1 MNLYIFFK
9 IFSAFSF
16 LSAIFLLRFVRAIS
30 KAQTDAKEPTIFV
43 ICAISA
49 MLFTYSLFLMS
60 EFHTKA
66 LILFCAFKV
75 CSIWTYYL
83 TFSFNHA
90 FTNTTK
96 KIGFLKELYFIL
108 CFIDSVLLLANARV
122 QIIFDLIPARTK
134 AGFFYWGI
142 EFTSKFGFHKLLCA
156 ILSFSSVALLISS
169 IVKAPS
175 YNKVKYIAILTSESL
190 VLIANYIFN
199 SLNLPL
205 NFSLLMLVA
214 SSIFIA
220 SYVNKD
226 FSSPVLIGPLSAI
239 TESIKDIIFCYDS
252 SENLIYANSAAKNVL
267 KKSNDNLENFAKEF
281 RQNFLKTR
289 PSELSLKLDN
299 GEERYYVTEYK
310 DFFISNSNIGSYLRL
325 QDKTKE
331 TLESRRKNY
340 IANHDLLTGLLN
352 RSGFF
357 KKMQEDLNQNTYKNP
372 ILICTNIKDFKLIN
386 TIYSEKVGDSVLQN
400 QTEVIKRL
408 CYKKSII
415 GRIADDKFA
424 IFMEKQNFDK
434 DIFEEAFNEVS
445 CIIEKTLYNIQIVA
459 GIYEIYDKK
468 ETVQSIYDK
477 AKISV
482 DTIKDSDNQIFS
494 FYNSS
499 MMEKMLME
507 KDIVNDFEK
516 SLNEKQF
523 SIQLQPIMDKD
534 GNVLGAESVVRW
546 NHPKYENL
554 TPSSFLDVLERT
566 SLIYKLDVYVWEL
579 AAKKLHEWKKRGFS
593 DLFISVNASSKD
605 KFFIDITKTFSGLIK
620 KYDISPQNFKAEI
633 KETAMVENPEKTIE
647 IFSDLKKLG
656 IKVYIDNFGTG
667 FSSLNVLKDFIA
679 DGIKMDTSFLTESKV
694 SGKNKIILQTMISM
708 SNTLGMEFIA
718 KGVESENQM
727 LALSKMDCK
736 LFQGFYFSTP
746 LPVKTY
752 EAKYLQNS
760 SQAKK

>member
-1 MNLYIFFK
+1 MNLHLFFK
-9 IFSAFSF
+9 IFSAFSVV
-16 LSAIFLLRFVRAIS
+16 SAIFLLHFVRTIS
-30 KAQTDAKEPTIFV
+30 KARTDAKEPTILV
-43 ICAISA
+43 ICTISA
-49 MLFTYSLFLMS
+49 MLLVYSLFLMS
-60 EFHTKA
+60 EFYNKA
-66 LILFCAFKV
+66 LILFCVYKV
-75 CSIWTYYL
+75 CAIWTYYL
-83 TFSFNHA
+83 AFSFNHA

-96 KIGFLKELYFIL
+96 KLGFIKEFYFIL

-122 QIIFDLIPARTK
+122 NVIFDLVPAHTN

-142 EFTSKFGFHKLLCA
+142 KYTYRFGFHKLVCA
-156 ILSFSSVALLISS
+156 ILSFSSLALLISS

-175 YNKVKYIAILTSESL
+175 YNKVKYVTILTSESL

-199 SLNLPL
+199 SLDLPL
-205 NFSLLMLVA
+205 NISLLMLVA

-220 SYVNKD
+220 NYVNKD
-226 FSSPVLIGPLSAI
+226 FSAPVLIGPLSAI
-239 TESIKDIIFCYDS
+239 TESINDVIFCYDS
-252 SENLIYANSAAKNVL
+252 SENLIYANSTAKNVF

-281 RQNFLKTR
+281 RQNFLKNR
-289 PSELSLKLDN
+289 PSELSLKLEN
-299 GEERYYVTEYK
+299 GEERYYITEYK

-340 IANHDLLTGLLN
+340 IATHDLLTGLFN

-357 KKMQEDLNQNTYKNP
+357 KKMQEALYQHTFKNP

-386 TIYSEKVGDSVLQN
+386 TIYSEQVGDSVLQN
-400 QTEVIKRL
+400 QTEVMKRL
-408 CYKKSII
+408 PGHKKSII

-424 IFMEKQNFDK
+424 ILMEKQDFDK
-434 DIFEEAFNEVS
+434 DIFEEVFNEVS

-468 ETVQSIYDK
+468 DTIQSIYDK
-477 AKISV
+477 AKISL
-482 DTIKDSDNQIFS
+482 DAIKDSDNQVFS
-494 FYNSS
+494 FYNPS
-499 MMEKMLME
+499 MMEKMLKE

-523 SIQLQPIMDKD
+523 SIQLQPVIDKE

-546 NHPKYENL
+546 NNPKYEDL

-579 AAKKLHEWKKRGFS
+579 VAKKLHEWKKRGFA
-593 DLFISVNASSKD
+593 DRFISVNVSSKD
-605 KFFIDITKTFSGLIK
+605 KFFIDIIKTFSDLIK
-620 KYDISPQNFKAEI
+620 KYDISPQNFKVEI
-633 KETAMVENPEKTIE
+633 RETAMLENPEKTIA
-647 IFSDLKKLG
+647 IFSQLKKLG

-679 DGIKMDTSFLTESKV
+679 DGIKMDTSFLSESKV

-708 SNTLGMEFIA
+708 SSNLGMEFIA

-736 LFQGFYFSTP
+736 LFQGFYFSKP

-752 EAKYLQNS
+752 EAKYL
-760 SQAKK
+760 

>member
-1 MNLYIFFK
+1 MNLHLFFK
-9 IFSAFSF
+9 IFSAFSVV
-16 LSAIFLLRFVRAIS
+16 SAIYLLHFVRTIS
-30 KAQTDAKEPTIFV
+30 KARTDAKEPTILV
-43 ICAISA
+43 ICTISA
-49 MLFTYSLFLMS
+49 MLLIYSLFLMS
-60 EFHTKA
+60 EFYNKA
-66 LILFCAFKV
+66 LILFCVYKV
-75 CSIWTYYL
+75 CAIWTYYL
-83 TFSFNHA
+83 AFSFNHA

-96 KIGFLKELYFIL
+96 KLGFIKEFYFIL

-122 QIIFDLIPARTK
+122 NVIFDLVPAHTN

-142 EFTSKFGFHKLLCA
+142 KYTYRFGFHKLVCA
-156 ILSFSSVALLISS
+156 ILSFSSLALLISS

-175 YNKVKYIAILTSESL
+175 YNKVKYVTILTSESL
-190 VLIANYIFN
+190 VLIANYVFN
-199 SLNLPL
+199 SLDLPL
-205 NFSLLMLVA
+205 NISLLMLVA

-220 SYVNKD
+220 NYVNKD
-226 FSSPVLIGPLSAI
+226 FSAPVLIGPLSAI
-239 TESIKDIIFCYDS
+239 TESINDVIFCYDS
-252 SENLIYANSAAKNVL
+252 SENLIYANSAAKNVF

-281 RQNFLKTR
+281 RQNFLKNR

-299 GEERYYVTEYK
+299 GEERYYITEYK

-340 IANHDLLTGLLN
+340 IATHDLLTGLFN

-357 KKMQEDLNQNTYKNP
+357 KKMQEALYQNTFKNP

-386 TIYSEKVGDSVLQN
+386 TIYSEQVGDSVLQN
-400 QTEVIKRL
+400 QTEVMKRL
-408 CYKKSII
+408 PGHKKSII

-424 IFMEKQNFDK
+424 ILMEKQDFDK
-434 DIFEEAFNEVS
+434 DIFEEVFNEVS

-468 ETVQSIYDK
+468 DTIQSIYDK
-477 AKISV
+477 AKISL
-482 DTIKDSDNQIFS
+482 DAIKDSDNQVFS
-494 FYNSS
+494 FYNPS
-499 MMEKMLME
+499 MMEKMLKE

-523 SIQLQPIMDKD
+523 SIQLQPVIDKE

-546 NHPKYENL
+546 NNPKYEDL

-579 AAKKLHEWKKRGFS
+579 VAKKLHEWKKRGFA
-593 DLFISVNASSKD
+593 DRFISVNVSSKD
-605 KFFIDITKTFSGLIK
+605 KFFIDIIKTFSELIK
-620 KYDISPQNFKAEI
+620 KYDISPQNFKVEI
-633 KETAMVENPEKTIE
+633 RETAMLENPEKTIA
-647 IFSDLKKLG
+647 IFSQLKKLG

-679 DGIKMDTSFLTESKV
+679 DGIKMDTSFLSESKV

-708 SNTLGMEFIA
+708 SSDLGMEFIA

-736 LFQGFYFSTP
+736 LFQGFYFSKP

-752 EAKYLQNS
+752 EAKYL
-760 SQAKK
+760 

>member
-357 KKMQEDLNQNTYKNP
+357 KKMQEALNQNTYKNP
-372 ILICTNIKDFKLIN
+372 ILLCTNIKDFKLIN

-605 KFFIDITKTFSGLIK
+605 KFFIDITKTFSDLIK

-647 IFSDLKKLG
+647 IFSELKKLG

>member
-1 MNLYIFFK
+1 MTLHLFFK
-9 IFSAFSF
+9 IFSAFSVV
-16 LSAIFLLRFVRAIS
+16 SAIFLLHFVRTIS
-30 KAQTDAKEPTIFV
+30 KARTDAKEPTIFV
-43 ICAISA
+43 ICTISA
-49 MLFTYSLFLMS
+49 MLLVYSLFLMS
-60 EFHTKA
+60 EFYNKA
-66 LILFCAFKV
+66 LILFCVYKV
-75 CSIWTYYL
+75 CAIWTYYL

-96 KIGFLKELYFIL
+96 KLGFIKEFYFIL

-122 QIIFDLIPARTK
+122 NVIFDLVPAHTN

-142 EFTSKFGFHKLLCA
+142 KYTYRFGFHKLVCA
-156 ILSFSSVALLISS
+156 ILSFSSLALLISS

-175 YNKVKYIAILTSESL
+175 YNKVKYVTILTSESL

-199 SLNLPL
+199 SLDLPL
-205 NFSLLMLVA
+205 NISLLMLVA

-220 SYVNKD
+220 NYVNKD
-226 FSSPVLIGPLSAI
+226 FSAPVLIGPLSAI
-239 TESIKDIIFCYDS
+239 TESINDVIFCYDS
-252 SENLIYANSAAKNVL
+252 SENLIYANSAAKNVF

-281 RQNFLKTR
+281 RQNFLKNR

-299 GEERYYVTEYK
+299 GEERYYITEYK

-340 IANHDLLTGLLN
+340 IATHDLLTGLFN

-357 KKMQEDLNQNTYKNP
+357 KKMQEALYQNTFKNP

-386 TIYSEKVGDSVLQN
+386 TIYSEQVGDSVLQN
-400 QTEVIKRL
+400 QTEVMKRL
-408 CYKKSII
+408 PGHKKSII

-424 IFMEKQNFDK
+424 ILMEKQDFDK
-434 DIFEEAFNEVS
+434 DIFEEVFNEVS

-468 ETVQSIYDK
+468 DTIQSIYDK
-477 AKISV
+477 AKISL
-482 DTIKDSDNQIFS
+482 DAIKDSDNQIFS
-494 FYNSS
+494 FYNPS
-499 MMEKMLME
+499 MMEKMLKE

-516 SLNEKQF
+516 SLNEKEF
-523 SIQLQPIMDKD
+523 SIQLQPVIDKE

-546 NHPKYENL
+546 NNPKYEDL

-579 AAKKLHEWKKRGFS
+579 VAKKLHEWKKRGFA
-593 DLFISVNASSKD
+593 DRFISVNVSSKD
-605 KFFIDITKTFSGLIK
+605 KFFIDIIKTFSDLIK
-620 KYDISPQNFKAEI
+620 KYDISPQNFKVEI
-633 KETAMVENPEKTIE
+633 RETAMLENPEKTIA
-647 IFSDLKKLG
+647 IFSQLKKLG

-679 DGIKMDTSFLTESKV
+679 DGIKMDTSFLSESKV

-708 SNTLGMEFIA
+708 SSNLGMEFIA

-736 LFQGFYFSTP
+736 LFQGFYFSKP

-752 EAKYLQNS
+752 EAKYL
-760 SQAKK
+760 

>member
-1 MNLYIFFK
+1 MNLHLFFK
-9 IFSAFSF
+9 IFSAFSVV
-16 LSAIFLLRFVRAIS
+16 SAIYLLHFVRTIS
-30 KAQTDAKEPTIFV
+30 KARTDAKEPTILV
-43 ICAISA
+43 ICTISA
-49 MLFTYSLFLMS
+49 MLLIYSFFLMS
-60 EFHTKA
+60 EFYNKA
-66 LILFCAFKV
+66 LILFCVYKV
-75 CSIWTYYL
+75 CAIWTYYL
-83 TFSFNHA
+83 AFSFNHA

-96 KIGFLKELYFIL
+96 KLGFIKEFYFIL

-122 QIIFDLIPARTK
+122 NVIFDLVPAHTK

-142 EFTSKFGFHKLLCA
+142 EYTSKFGFHKLVCA
-156 ILSFSSVALLISS
+156 ILSFSSLALLISS

-175 YNKVKYIAILTSESL
+175 YNKVKYVTILTSESL
-190 VLIANYIFN
+190 VLIANYVFN

-205 NFSLLMLVA
+205 NISLLMLVA

-220 SYVNKD
+220 NYVNKD
-226 FSSPVLIGPLSAI
+226 FSAPVLIGPLSAI
-239 TESIKDIIFCYDS
+239 TESINDIIFCYDS
-252 SENLIYANSAAKNVL
+252 SENLIYANSAAKNVF

-281 RQNFLKTR
+281 RQNFLKNR
-289 PSELSLKLDN
+289 PTELSLKLEN
-299 GEERYYVTEYK
+299 GEERYYITEYK

-340 IANHDLLTGLLN
+340 IATHDLLTGLFN

-357 KKMQEDLNQNTYKNP
+357 KKMQEALYQNTFKNP

-386 TIYSEKVGDSVLQN
+386 TIYSEQVGDSVLQN
-400 QTEVIKRL
+400 QTEVMKRL
-408 CYKKSII
+408 PGHKKSII

-424 IFMEKQNFDK
+424 ILMEKQDFDK
-434 DIFEEAFNEVS
+434 DIFEEVFNEVS

-468 ETVQSIYDK
+468 DTVQSIYDK
-477 AKISV
+477 AKISL
-482 DTIKDSDNQIFS
+482 DAIKDSDNQIFS
-494 FYNSS
+494 FYNPS
-499 MMEKMLME
+499 MMEKMLKE

-523 SIQLQPIMDKD
+523 SIQLQPVIDND

-546 NHPKYENL
+546 NNPKYEDL

-579 AAKKLHEWKKRGFS
+579 VAKKLHEWKERGFA
-593 DLFISVNASSKD
+593 DRFISVNVSSKD
-605 KFFIDITKTFSGLIK
+605 KFFIDIIKTFSELIK
-620 KYDISPQNFKAEI
+620 KYDISPQNFKVEI
-633 KETAMVENPEKTIE
+633 RETAMLENPEKTIA
-647 IFSDLKKLG
+647 IFSQLKKLG

-679 DGIKMDTSFLTESKV
+679 DGIKMDTSFLSESKV

-708 SNTLGMEFIA
+708 SSDLGMEFNA

-736 LFQGFYFSTP
+736 LFQGFYFSKP

-752 EAKYLQNS
+752 EAKYL
-760 SQAKK
+760 

>member
-1 MNLYIFFK
+1 MNLHLFFK
-9 IFSAFSF
+9 IFSAFSVV
-16 LSAIFLLRFVRAIS
+16 SAIFLLHFVRTIS
-30 KAQTDAKEPTIFV
+30 KARTDAKEPTIFV

-49 MLFTYSLFLMS
+49 ILLVYSLFLMS
-60 EFHTKA
+60 EFYNKA
-66 LILFCAFKV
+66 LILFCVYKV
-75 CSIWTYYL
+75 CAIWTYYL

-96 KIGFLKELYFIL
+96 KLGFIKEFYFIL

-122 QIIFDLIPARTK
+122 NVFFDLVPAYTK
-134 AGFFYWGI
+134 ARFFYWGI
-142 EFTSKFGFHKLLCA
+142 EYTSKFEFHKLVCA
-156 ILSFSSVALLISS
+156 ILSFSSLALLISS

-175 YNKVKYIAILTSESL
+175 YNKIKYVTILTSESL

-199 SLNLPL
+199 SLGLPL
-205 NFSLLMLVA
+205 NISLLMLVA

-220 SYVNKD
+220 NYVNKD
-226 FSSPVLIGPLSAI
+226 FSAPVLIGPLSAI
-239 TESIKDIIFCYDS
+239 TESINDIIFCYDS
-252 SENLIYANSAAKNVL
+252 SENLIYANSAAKNVF

-281 RQNFLKTR
+281 RQNFLINR
-289 PSELSLKLDN
+289 PSELSLKLEN
-299 GEERYYVTEYK
+299 GEERYYITEYK

-340 IANHDLLTGLLN
+340 IATHDLLTGLFN

-357 KKMQEDLNQNTYKNP
+357 KKMQEALYQNTFKNP

-386 TIYSEKVGDSVLQN
+386 TIYSEQVGDSVLQN
-400 QTEVIKRL
+400 QTAVIKRL
-408 CYKKSII
+408 PGHQKSII

-424 IFMEKQNFDK
+424 ILMEKQDFDK
-434 DIFEEAFNEVS
+434 DIFEEVFNEVS

-468 ETVQSIYDK
+468 DTIQSIYDK
-477 AKISV
+477 AKISL
-482 DTIKDSDNQIFS
+482 DAIKDSDNQIFS
-494 FYNSS
+494 FYNPS
-499 MMEKMLME
+499 MMEKMLRE

-523 SIQLQPIMDKD
+523 SIQLQPVIDND

-546 NHPKYENL
+546 NNPKYENL

-579 AAKKLHEWKKRGFS
+579 VAKKLHEWKERGFS
-593 DLFISVNASSKD
+593 DRFISVNVSSKD
-605 KFFIDITKTFSGLIK
+605 KFFIDIIKTFSELIK
-620 KYDISPQNFKAEI
+620 KYDISPQNFKVEI
-633 KETAMVENPEKTIE
+633 RETAMLENPEKTIE
-647 IFSDLKKLG
+647 IFSQLKKLG

-679 DGIKMDTSFLTESKV
+679 DGIKMDTSFLSESKV

-708 SNTLGMEFIA
+708 SSNLGMEFIA

-736 LFQGFYFSTP
+736 LFQGFYFSKP

-752 EAKYLQNS
+752 EAKYL
-760 SQAKK
+760 

>member
-1 MNLYIFFK
+1 MNLHLFFK
-9 IFSAFSF
+9 IFSAFSVV
-16 LSAIFLLRFVRAIS
+16 SAIFLLHFVRKIS
-30 KAQTDAKEPTIFV
+30 KARTDAKEPTIFV

-49 MLFTYSLFLMS
+49 ILLVYSLFLMS
-60 EFHTKA
+60 EFYNKA
-66 LILFCAFKV
+66 LILFCVYKV
-75 CSIWTYYL
+75 CAIWTYYL

-96 KIGFLKELYFIL
+96 KLGFIKEFYFIL

-122 QIIFDLIPARTK
+122 NVFFDLVPAYTK
-134 AGFFYWGI
+134 ARFFYWGI
-142 EFTSKFGFHKLLCA
+142 EYTSKFEFHKLVCA
-156 ILSFSSVALLISS
+156 ILSFSSLALLISS

-175 YNKVKYIAILTSESL
+175 YNKIKYVTILTSESL

-205 NFSLLMLVA
+205 NISLLMLVA

-220 SYVNKD
+220 NYVNKD
-226 FSSPVLIGPLSAI
+226 FSAPVLIGPLSAI
-239 TESIKDIIFCYDS
+239 TESINDVIFCYDS
-252 SENLIYANSAAKNVL
+252 SENLIYANSAAKNVF

-281 RQNFLKTR
+281 RQNFLKNR
-289 PSELSLKLDN
+289 PTELSLKLEN
-299 GEERYYVTEYK
+299 GEERYYITEYK

-340 IANHDLLTGLLN
+340 IATHDLLTGLFN

-357 KKMQEDLNQNTYKNP
+357 KKMQEALYQNTFKNP

-386 TIYSEKVGDSVLQN
+386 TIYSEQVGDSVLQN
-400 QTEVIKRL
+400 QTAVIKRL
-408 CYKKSII
+408 PGHKKSII

-424 IFMEKQNFDK
+424 ILMEKQDFDK
-434 DIFEEAFNEVS
+434 DIFEEVFNEVS

-468 ETVQSIYDK
+468 DTIQSIYDK
-477 AKISV
+477 AKISL
-482 DTIKDSDNQIFS
+482 DAIKDSDNQIFS
-494 FYNSS
+494 FYNPS
-499 MMEKMLME
+499 MMEKMLKE

-523 SIQLQPIMDKD
+523 SIQLQPVMDKE

-546 NHPKYENL
+546 NNPKYENL

-579 AAKKLHEWKKRGFS
+579 VAKKLHEWKKRGFS
-593 DLFISVNASSKD
+593 DRFISVNVSSKD
-605 KFFIDITKTFSGLIK
+605 KFFIDIIKTFSELIK
-620 KYDISPQNFKAEI
+620 KYDISPQNFKVEI
-633 KETAMVENPEKTIE
+633 RETAMLENPEKTIE
-647 IFSDLKKLG
+647 IFSQLKKLG

-679 DGIKMDTSFLTESKV
+679 DGIKMDTSFLSESKV

-708 SNTLGMEFIA
+708 SSNLGMEFIA

-727 LALSKMDCK
+727 LALSKMNCK

-752 EAKYLQNS
+752 EAKYL
-760 SQAKK
+760 

>member
-1 MNLYIFFK
+1 MNLHLFFK
-9 IFSAFSF
+9 IFSAFSVA
-16 LSAIFLLRFVRAIS
+16 SAIYLLHFVRTIS
-30 KAQTDAKEPTIFV
+30 KARTDAKEPTILV
-43 ICAISA
+43 ICTISA
-49 MLFTYSLFLMS
+49 MLLVYSLFLMS
-60 EFHTKA
+60 EFYNKA
-66 LILFCAFKV
+66 LILFCVYKV
-75 CSIWTYYL
+75 CAIWTYYL
-83 TFSFNHA
+83 AFSFNHA

-96 KIGFLKELYFIL
+96 KLGFIKEFYFIL

-122 QIIFDLIPARTK
+122 NVIFDLVPAHTN

-142 EFTSKFGFHKLLCA
+142 KYTSKFGFHKLVCA
-156 ILSFSSVALLISS
+156 ILSFSSLALLISS

-175 YNKVKYIAILTSESL
+175 YNKVKYVTILTSESL

-199 SLNLPL
+199 SLDLPL
-205 NFSLLMLVA
+205 NISLLMLVA

-220 SYVNKD
+220 NYVNKD
-226 FSSPVLIGPLSAI
+226 FSAPVLIGPLSAI
-239 TESIKDIIFCYDS
+239 TESINDVIFCYDS
-252 SENLIYANSAAKNVL
+252 SENLIYANSAAKNVF

-281 RQNFLKTR
+281 RQNFLKNR

-299 GEERYYVTEYK
+299 GEERYYITEYK

-340 IANHDLLTGLLN
+340 IATHDLLTGLFN

-357 KKMQEDLNQNTYKNP
+357 KKIQEALYQNTFKNP

-386 TIYSEKVGDSVLQN
+386 TIYSEQVGDSVLQN
-400 QTEVIKRL
+400 QTEVMKRL
-408 CYKKSII
+408 PGHKKSII

-424 IFMEKQNFDK
+424 ILMEKQDFDK
-434 DIFEEAFNEVS
+434 DIFEEVFNEVS

-468 ETVQSIYDK
+468 DTVQSIFDK
-477 AKISV
+477 AKISL
-482 DTIKDSDNQIFS
+482 DAIKDSENQIFS
-494 FYNSS
+494 FYNPS
-499 MMEKMLME
+499 MMEKMLKE

-523 SIQLQPIMDKD
+523 SIQLQPVIDKE

-546 NHPKYENL
+546 NNPKYEDL

-579 AAKKLHEWKKRGFS
+579 VAKKLHEWKERGFS
-593 DLFISVNASSKD
+593 DRFISVNVSSKD
-605 KFFIDITKTFSGLIK
+605 KFFIDIIKTFSELIK
-620 KYDISPQNFKAEI
+620 KYDISPQNFKVEI
-633 KETAMVENPEKTIE
+633 RETAMLENPEKTIA
-647 IFSDLKKLG
+647 IFSQLKKLG

-679 DGIKMDTSFLTESKV
+679 DGIKMDTSFLSESKV

-708 SNTLGMEFIA
+708 SSDLGMEFIA

-736 LFQGFYFSTP
+736 LFQGFYFSKP

-752 EAKYLQNS
+752 EAKYL
-760 SQAKK
+760 

>member
-357 KKMQEDLNQNTYKNP
+357 KKMQEALNQNTYKNP
-372 ILICTNIKDFKLIN
+372 ILLCTNIKDFKLIN

-482 DTIKDSDNQIFS
+482 DTIKNSDNQIFS

-605 KFFIDITKTFSGLIK
+605 KFFIDITKTFSDLIK

-647 IFSDLKKLG
+647 IFSELKKLG

>member
-1 MNLYIFFK
+1 MNLHLFFK
-9 IFSAFSF
+9 IFSAFSVA
-16 LSAIFLLRFVRAIS
+16 SAIYLLHFVRTIS
-30 KAQTDAKEPTIFV
+30 KARTDAKEPTIFV
-43 ICAISA
+43 ICTISA
-49 MLFTYSLFLMS
+49 MLLVYSLFLMS
-60 EFHTKA
+60 EFYNKA
-66 LILFCAFKV
+66 LILFCVYKV
-75 CSIWTYYL
+75 CAIWTYYL

-96 KIGFLKELYFIL
+96 KLGFIKEFYFIL

-122 QIIFDLIPARTK
+122 NVIFDLEQAFTK
-134 AGFFYWGI
+134 TGFFYWGI
-142 EFTSKFGFHKLLCA
+142 KYTSKFGFHKLVCA
-156 ILSFSSVALLISS
+156 ILSFSSLALFISS

-175 YNKVKYIAILTSESL
+175 YNKVKYVTILTSESL
-190 VLIANYIFN
+190 VLIANYVFN

-205 NFSLLMLVA
+205 NISLLMLVA

-220 SYVNKD
+220 NYVNKD
-226 FSSPVLIGPLSAI
+226 FSAPVLIGPLSAI
-239 TESIKDIIFCYDS
+239 TESINDVIFCYDS
-252 SENLIYANSAAKNVL
+252 SENLIYANSAAKNVF

-281 RQNFLKTR
+281 RQNFLKNR

-299 GEERYYVTEYK
+299 GEERYYITEYK

-340 IANHDLLTGLLN
+340 IATHDLLTGLFN

-357 KKMQEDLNQNTYKNP
+357 KKMQEALYQNTFKNP

-386 TIYSEKVGDSVLQN
+386 TIYSEQVGDSVLQN
-400 QTEVIKRL
+400 QTEVMKRL
-408 CYKKSII
+408 PGHKKSII

-424 IFMEKQNFDK
+424 ILMEKQDFDK
-434 DIFEEAFNEVS
+434 DIFEEVFNEVS

-468 ETVQSIYDK
+468 DTIQSIYDK
-477 AKISV
+477 AKISL
-482 DTIKDSDNQIFS
+482 DAIKDSDNQIFS
-494 FYNSS
+494 FYNPS
-499 MMEKMLME
+499 MMEKMLKE

-523 SIQLQPIMDKD
+523 SIQLQPVMDKE

-546 NHPKYENL
+546 NNPKYEDL

-579 AAKKLHEWKKRGFS
+579 VAKKLHEWKERGFS
-593 DLFISVNASSKD
+593 DRFISVNVSSKD
-605 KFFIDITKTFSGLIK
+605 KFFIDIIKTFSELIK
-620 KYDISPQNFKAEI
+620 KYDISPQNFKVEI
-633 KETAMVENPEKTIE
+633 RETAMLENPEKTIA
-647 IFSDLKKLG
+647 IFSQLKKLG

-679 DGIKMDTSFLTESKV
+679 DGIKMDTSFLSESKV

-708 SNTLGMEFIA
+708 SSDLGMEFIA

-736 LFQGFYFSTP
+736 LFQGFYFSKP

-752 EAKYLQNS
+752 EAKYL
-760 SQAKK
+760 

>member
-1 MNLYIFFK
+1 MNLHLFFK
-9 IFSAFSF
+9 IFSAFSVV
-16 LSAIFLLRFVRAIS
+16 SAIYLLHFVRTIS
-30 KAQTDAKEPTIFV
+30 KARTDAKEPTILV
-43 ICAISA
+43 ICTISA
-49 MLFTYSLFLMS
+49 MLLIYSLFLMS
-60 EFHTKA
+60 EFYNKA
-66 LILFCAFKV
+66 LILFCVYKV
-75 CSIWTYYL
+75 CAIWTYYL
-83 TFSFNHA
+83 AFSFNHA

-96 KIGFLKELYFIL
+96 KLGFIKEFYFIL

-122 QIIFDLIPARTK
+122 NVIFDLKQAFTN

-142 EFTSKFGFHKLLCA
+142 EYTSKFGFHKLVCA
-156 ILSFSSVALLISS
+156 ILSFSSLALLISS

-175 YNKVKYIAILTSESL
+175 YNKVKYVTILTSESL
-190 VLIANYIFN
+190 VLIANYVFN

-205 NFSLLMLVA
+205 NISLLMLVA

-220 SYVNKD
+220 NYVNKD
-226 FSSPVLIGPLSAI
+226 FSAPVLIGPLSAI
-239 TESIKDIIFCYDS
+239 TESINDIIFCYDS
-252 SENLIYANSAAKNVL
+252 SENLIYANSAAKNVF

-281 RQNFLKTR
+281 RQNFLKNR

-299 GEERYYVTEYK
+299 GEERYYITEYK

-340 IANHDLLTGLLN
+340 IATHDLLTGLFN

-357 KKMQEDLNQNTYKNP
+357 KKMQEALYQNTFKNP

-386 TIYSEKVGDSVLQN
+386 TIYSEQVGDSVLQN
-400 QTEVIKRL
+400 QTEVMKRL
-408 CYKKSII
+408 PGHKKSII

-424 IFMEKQNFDK
+424 ILMEKQDFDK
-434 DIFEEAFNEVS
+434 DIFEEVFNEVS

-468 ETVQSIYDK
+468 DTVQSIYDK
-477 AKISV
+477 AKISL
-482 DTIKDSDNQIFS
+482 DAIKDSDNQIFS
-494 FYNSS
+494 FYNPS
-499 MMEKMLME
+499 MMEKMLKE

-523 SIQLQPIMDKD
+523 SIQLQPVIDND

-546 NHPKYENL
+546 NNPKYEDL

-579 AAKKLHEWKKRGFS
+579 VAKKLHEWKERGFA
-593 DLFISVNASSKD
+593 DRFISVNVSSKD
-605 KFFIDITKTFSGLIK
+605 KFFIDIIKTFSELIK
-620 KYDISPQNFKAEI
+620 KYDISPQNFKVEI
-633 KETAMVENPEKTIE
+633 RETAMLENPEKTIA
-647 IFSDLKKLG
+647 IFSQLKKLG

-679 DGIKMDTSFLTESKV
+679 DGIKMDTSFLSESKV

-708 SNTLGMEFIA
+708 SSDLGMEFIA

-736 LFQGFYFSTP
+736 LFQGFYFSKP

-752 EAKYLQNS
+752 EAKYL
-760 SQAKK
+760 

>member
-1 MNLYIFFK
+1 MNLHLFFK
-9 IFSAFSF
+9 IFSAFSVV
-16 LSAIFLLRFVRAIS
+16 SAIFLLHFVRTIS
-30 KAQTDAKEPTIFV
+30 KARTDAKEPTIFV

-49 MLFTYSLFLMS
+49 MLLVYSLFLMS
-60 EFHTKA
+60 EFHNKA
-66 LILFCAFKV
+66 LILFCVYKV
-75 CSIWTYYL
+75 CAIWTYYL

-96 KIGFLKELYFIL
+96 KLGFIKEFYFIL

-122 QIIFDLIPARTK
+122 NVIFDLVPEHTK

-142 EFTSKFGFHKLLCA
+142 KYTSKFGFHKLVCA
-156 ILSFSSVALLISS
+156 ILSFSSLALLISS
-169 IVKAPS
+169 IAKAPS
-175 YNKVKYIAILTSESL
+175 YNKVKYVTILTSESL
-190 VLIANYIFN
+190 VLIANYVFN

-205 NFSLLMLVA
+205 NISLLMLAA

-220 SYVNKD
+220 NYVNKD
-226 FSSPVLIGPLSAI
+226 FSAPILIGPLSAI
-239 TESIKDIIFCYDS
+239 TESINDIIFCYDS
-252 SENLIYANSAAKNVL
+252 SENLIYANSAAKNVF

-281 RQNFLKTR
+281 RQNFLINR
-289 PSELSLKLDN
+289 PTELSLKLEN
-299 GEERYYVTEYK
+299 GEERYYITEYK

-340 IANHDLLTGLLN
+340 IATHDLLTGLFN

-357 KKMQEDLNQNTYKNP
+357 KKMQEALYQNTFKNP

-386 TIYSEKVGDSVLQN
+386 TIYSEQVGDSVLQN
-400 QTEVIKRL
+400 QTAVIKRL
-408 CYKKSII
+408 PGHQKSII

-424 IFMEKQNFDK
+424 ILMEKQDFDK
-434 DIFEEAFNEVS
+434 DIFEEVFNEVS

-468 ETVQSIYDK
+468 DTIQSIYDK
-477 AKISV
+477 AKISL
-482 DTIKDSDNQIFS
+482 DAIKDSDNQIFS
-494 FYNSS
+494 FYNPS
-499 MMEKMLME
+499 MMEKMLKE

-523 SIQLQPIMDKD
+523 SIQLQPVIDND

-546 NHPKYENL
+546 NNPKYENL

-579 AAKKLHEWKKRGFS
+579 VAKKLHEWKERGFS
-593 DLFISVNASSKD
+593 DRFISVNVSSKD
-605 KFFIDITKTFSGLIK
+605 KFFIDIIKTFSELIK
-620 KYDISPQNFKAEI
+620 KYDISPQNFKVEI
-633 KETAMVENPEKTIE
+633 RETAMLENPEKTIE
-647 IFSDLKKLG
+647 IFSQLKKLG

-679 DGIKMDTSFLTESKV
+679 DGIKMDTSFLSESKV

-708 SNTLGMEFIA
+708 SSNLGMEFIA

-736 LFQGFYFSTP
+736 LFQGFYFSKP

-752 EAKYLQNS
+752 EAKYL
-760 SQAKK
+760 

>member
-1 MNLYIFFK
+1 MNLHLFFK
-9 IFSAFSF
+9 IFSAFSVV
-16 LSAIFLLRFVRAIS
+16 SAIFLLHFVRTIS
-30 KAQTDAKEPTIFV
+30 KARTDAKEPTILV
-43 ICAISA
+43 ICTISA
-49 MLFTYSLFLMS
+49 MLLIYSFFLMS
-60 EFHTKA
+60 EFYNKA
-66 LILFCAFKV
+66 LILFCVYKV
-75 CSIWTYYL
+75 CAIWTYYL
-83 TFSFNHA
+83 AFSFNHA

-96 KIGFLKELYFIL
+96 KLGFIKEFYFIL

-122 QIIFDLIPARTK
+122 HVIFDLKQAFTN

-142 EFTSKFGFHKLLCA
+142 EYTSKFGFHKLVCA
-156 ILSFSSVALLISS
+156 ILSFSSLALLISS

-175 YNKVKYIAILTSESL
+175 YNKVKYVTILTSESL
-190 VLIANYIFN
+190 VLIANYVFN

-205 NFSLLMLVA
+205 NISLLMLVA

-220 SYVNKD
+220 NYVNKD
-226 FSSPVLIGPLSAI
+226 FSAPVLIGPLSAI
-239 TESIKDIIFCYDS
+239 TESINDIIFCYDS
-252 SENLIYANSAAKNVL
+252 SENLIYANSAAKNVF

-281 RQNFLKTR
+281 RQNFLKNR

-299 GEERYYVTEYK
+299 GEERYYITEYK

-340 IANHDLLTGLLN
+340 IATHDLLTGLFN

-357 KKMQEDLNQNTYKNP
+357 KKMQEALYQNTFKNP

-386 TIYSEKVGDSVLQN
+386 TVYSEQVGDSVLQN
-400 QTEVIKRL
+400 QTEVMKRL
-408 CYKKSII
+408 PGHKKSII

-424 IFMEKQNFDK
+424 ILMEKQDFDK
-434 DIFEEAFNEVS
+434 DIFEEVFNEVS

-468 ETVQSIYDK
+468 DTVQSIYDK
-477 AKISV
+477 AKISL
-482 DTIKDSDNQIFS
+482 DAIKDSDNQIFS
-494 FYNSS
+494 FYNPS
-499 MMEKMLME
+499 MMEKMLKE

-523 SIQLQPIMDKD
+523 SIQLQPVMDKE

-546 NHPKYENL
+546 KNPKYEDL

-579 AAKKLHEWKKRGFS
+579 VAKKLHEWKERGFS
-593 DLFISVNASSKD
+593 DRFISVNVSSKD
-605 KFFIDITKTFSGLIK
+605 KFFIDIIKTFSELIK
-620 KYDISPQNFKAEI
+620 KYDISPQNFKVEI
-633 KETAMVENPEKTIE
+633 RETAMLENPEKTIA
-647 IFSDLKKLG
+647 IFSQLKKLG

-679 DGIKMDTSFLTESKV
+679 DGIKMDTSFLSESKV

-708 SNTLGMEFIA
+708 SSDLGMEFIA

-736 LFQGFYFSTP
+736 LFQGFYFSKP

-752 EAKYLQNS
+752 EAKYL
-760 SQAKK
+760 

>member
-1 MNLYIFFK
+1 MNLHLFFK
-9 IFSAFSF
+9 IFSAFSVV
-16 LSAIFLLRFVRAIS
+16 SAIYLLHFVRTIS
-30 KAQTDAKEPTIFV
+30 KARTDAKEPTIFV
-43 ICAISA
+43 ICTISA
-49 MLFTYSLFLMS
+49 MLLVYSLFLMS
-60 EFHTKA
+60 EFYNKA
-66 LILFCAFKV
+66 LILFCVYKV
-75 CSIWTYYL
+75 CAIWTYYL

-96 KIGFLKELYFIL
+96 KLGFIKEFYFIL

-122 QIIFDLIPARTK
+122 NVIFDLVPAHTN

-142 EFTSKFGFHKLLCA
+142 KYTYRFGFHKLVCA
-156 ILSFSSVALLISS
+156 ILSFSSLALLISS

-175 YNKVKYIAILTSESL
+175 YNKVKYVTILTSESL
-190 VLIANYIFN
+190 VLIANYVFN
-199 SLNLPL
+199 SLDLPL
-205 NFSLLMLVA
+205 NISLLMLVA
-214 SSIFIA
+214 ISIFIA
-220 SYVNKD
+220 NYVNKD
-226 FSSPVLIGPLSAI
+226 FSAPVLIGPLSAI
-239 TESIKDIIFCYDS
+239 TESINDVIFCYDS
-252 SENLIYANSAAKNVL
+252 SENLIYANSAAKNVF

-281 RQNFLKTR
+281 RQNFLKNR

-299 GEERYYVTEYK
+299 GEERYYITEYK

-340 IANHDLLTGLLN
+340 IATHDLLTGLFN

-357 KKMQEDLNQNTYKNP
+357 KKMQEALYQNTFKNP

-386 TIYSEKVGDSVLQN
+386 TIYSEQVGDSVLQN
-400 QTEVIKRL
+400 QTEVMKRL
-408 CYKKSII
+408 PGHKKSII

-424 IFMEKQNFDK
+424 ILMEKQDFDK
-434 DIFEEAFNEVS
+434 DIFEEVFNEVS

-468 ETVQSIYDK
+468 DTIQSIYDK
-477 AKISV
+477 AKISL
-482 DTIKDSDNQIFS
+482 DAIKDSDNQIFS
-494 FYNSS
+494 FYNPS
-499 MMEKMLME
+499 MMEKMLKE

-516 SLNEKQF
+516 SLNKKQF
-523 SIQLQPIMDKD
+523 SIQLQPVIDKE

-546 NHPKYENL
+546 NNPKYEDL

-579 AAKKLHEWKKRGFS
+579 VAKKLHEWKKRGFA
-593 DLFISVNASSKD
+593 DRFISVNVSSKD
-605 KFFIDITKTFSGLIK
+605 KFFIDIIKTFSELIK
-620 KYDISPQNFKAEI
+620 KYDISPQNFKVEI
-633 KETAMVENPEKTIE
+633 RETAMLENPEKTIA
-647 IFSDLKKLG
+647 IFSQLKKLG

-679 DGIKMDTSFLTESKV
+679 DGIKMDTSFLSESKV

-708 SNTLGMEFIA
+708 SSNLGMEFIA

-736 LFQGFYFSTP
+736 LFQGFYFSKP

-752 EAKYLQNS
+752 EAKYL
-760 SQAKK
+760 

>member
-1 MNLYIFFK
+1 MNLHLFFK
-9 IFSAFSF
+9 IFSAFSVV
-16 LSAIFLLRFVRAIS
+16 SAIYLLHFVRTIS
-30 KAQTDAKEPTIFV
+30 KARTDAKEPTILV
-43 ICAISA
+43 ICTISA
-49 MLFTYSLFLMS
+49 MLLVYSLFLMS
-60 EFHTKA
+60 EFYNKA
-66 LILFCAFKV
+66 LILFCVYKV
-75 CSIWTYYL
+75 CAIWTYYL
-83 TFSFNHA
+83 AFSFNHA

-96 KIGFLKELYFIL
+96 KLGFIKEFYFIL

-122 QIIFDLIPARTK
+122 NVIFDLVPAHTN

-142 EFTSKFGFHKLLCA
+142 KYTYRFGFHKLVCA
-156 ILSFSSVALLISS
+156 ILSFSSLALLISS

-175 YNKVKYIAILTSESL
+175 YNKVKYVTILTSESL

-199 SLNLPL
+199 SLDLPL
-205 NFSLLMLVA
+205 NISLLMLVA

-220 SYVNKD
+220 NYVNKD
-226 FSSPVLIGPLSAI
+226 FSAPVLIGPLSAI
-239 TESIKDIIFCYDS
+239 TESINDVIFCYDS
-252 SENLIYANSAAKNVL
+252 SENLIYANSAAKNVF

-281 RQNFLKTR
+281 RQNFLKNR

-299 GEERYYVTEYK
+299 GEERYYITEYK

-340 IANHDLLTGLLN
+340 IATHDLLTGLFN

-357 KKMQEDLNQNTYKNP
+357 KKMQEALYQNTFKNP

-386 TIYSEKVGDSVLQN
+386 TIYSEQVGDSVLQN
-400 QTEVIKRL
+400 QTEVMKRL
-408 CYKKSII
+408 PGHKKSII

-424 IFMEKQNFDK
+424 ILMEKQDFDK
-434 DIFEEAFNEVS
+434 DIFEEVFNEVS

-468 ETVQSIYDK
+468 DTIQSIYDK
-477 AKISV
+477 AKISL
-482 DTIKDSDNQIFS
+482 DAIKDSDNQIFS
-494 FYNSS
+494 FYNPS
-499 MMEKMLME
+499 MMDKMLKE

-523 SIQLQPIMDKD
+523 SIQLQPVIDKE

-546 NHPKYENL
+546 NNPKYEDL

-579 AAKKLHEWKKRGFS
+579 VAKKLHEWKKRGFA
-593 DLFISVNASSKD
+593 DRFISVNVSSKD
-605 KFFIDITKTFSGLIK
+605 KFFIDIIKTFSELIK
-620 KYDISPQNFKAEI
+620 KYDISPQNFKVEI
-633 KETAMVENPEKTIE
+633 RETAMLENPEKTIA
-647 IFSDLKKLG
+647 IFSQLKELG

-679 DGIKMDTSFLTESKV
+679 DGIKMDTSFLSESKV

-708 SNTLGMEFIA
+708 SSNLGMEFIA

-736 LFQGFYFSTP
+736 LFQGFYFSKP

-752 EAKYLQNS
+752 EAKYL
-760 SQAKK
+760 

>member
-1 MNLYIFFK
+1 MNLHLFFK
-9 IFSAFSF
+9 IFSAFSVA
-16 LSAIFLLRFVRAIS
+16 SAIYLLHFVRTIS
-30 KAQTDAKEPTIFV
+30 KARTDAKESTILV
-43 ICAISA
+43 ICTISA
-49 MLFTYSLFLMS
+49 MLLIYSLFLMS
-60 EFHTKA
+60 EFYNKA
-66 LILFCAFKV
+66 LILFCVYKV
-75 CSIWTYYL
+75 CAIWTYYL
-83 TFSFNHA
+83 AFSFNHA

-96 KIGFLKELYFIL
+96 KLGFIKEFYFIL

-122 QIIFDLIPARTK
+122 HVIFDLKQAFTN

-142 EFTSKFGFHKLLCA
+142 EYTSKFGFHKLVCA
-156 ILSFSSVALLISS
+156 ILSFSSLALLISS

-175 YNKVKYIAILTSESL
+175 YNKVKYVTILTSESL
-190 VLIANYIFN
+190 VLIANYVFN

-205 NFSLLMLVA
+205 NISLLMLVA

-220 SYVNKD
+220 NYVNKD
-226 FSSPVLIGPLSAI
+226 FSAPVLIGPLSAI
-239 TESIKDIIFCYDS
+239 TESINDIIFCYDS
-252 SENLIYANSAAKNVL
+252 SENLIYANSAAKNVF

-281 RQNFLKTR
+281 RQNFLKNR

-299 GEERYYVTEYK
+299 GEERYYITEYK

-340 IANHDLLTGLLN
+340 IATHDLLTGLFN

-357 KKMQEDLNQNTYKNP
+357 KKMQEALYQNTFKNP

-386 TIYSEKVGDSVLQN
+386 TIYSEQVGDSVLQN
-400 QTEVIKRL
+400 QTEVMKRL
-408 CYKKSII
+408 PGHKKSII

-424 IFMEKQNFDK
+424 ILMEKQDFDK
-434 DIFEEAFNEVS
+434 DIFEEVFNEVS

-468 ETVQSIYDK
+468 DTVQSIYDK
-477 AKISV
+477 AKISL
-482 DTIKDSDNQIFS
+482 DAIKDSDNQIFS
-494 FYNSS
+494 FYNPS
-499 MMEKMLME
+499 MMEKMLKE

-523 SIQLQPIMDKD
+523 SIQLQPVMDND

-546 NHPKYENL
+546 NNPKYEDL

-579 AAKKLHEWKKRGFS
+579 VAKKLHEWKERGFS
-593 DLFISVNASSKD
+593 DRFISVNVSSKD
-605 KFFIDITKTFSGLIK
+605 KFFIDIIKTFSELIK
-620 KYDISPQNFKAEI
+620 KYDISPQNFKVEI
-633 KETAMVENPEKTIE
+633 RETAMLENPEKTIA
-647 IFSDLKKLG
+647 IFSQLKKLG

-679 DGIKMDTSFLTESKV
+679 DGIKMDTSFLSESKV

-708 SNTLGMEFIA
+708 SSDLGMEFIA

-736 LFQGFYFSTP
+736 LFQGFYFSKP

-752 EAKYLQNS
+752 EAKYL
-760 SQAKK
+760 

>member
-1 MNLYIFFK
+1 MNLHLFFK
-9 IFSAFSF
+9 IFSAFSVA
-16 LSAIFLLRFVRAIS
+16 SAIYLLHFVRTIS
-30 KAQTDAKEPTIFV
+30 KARTDAKEPTIFV
-43 ICAISA
+43 ICTISA
-49 MLFTYSLFLMS
+49 MLLVYSLFLMS
-60 EFHTKA
+60 EFYNKA
-66 LILFCAFKV
+66 LILFCVYKV
-75 CSIWTYYL
+75 CAIWTYYL

-96 KIGFLKELYFIL
+96 KLGFIKEFYFIL

-122 QIIFDLIPARTK
+122 NVIFDLEQAFTK
-134 AGFFYWGI
+134 TGFFYWGI
-142 EFTSKFGFHKLLCA
+142 KYTSKFGFHKLVCA
-156 ILSFSSVALLISS
+156 ILSFSSLALFISS

-175 YNKVKYIAILTSESL
+175 YNKVKYVTILTSESL
-190 VLIANYIFN
+190 VLIANYVFN

-205 NFSLLMLVA
+205 NISLLMLVA

-220 SYVNKD
+220 NYVNKD
-226 FSSPVLIGPLSAI
+226 FSAPVLIGPLSAI
-239 TESIKDIIFCYDS
+239 TESINDVIFCYDS
-252 SENLIYANSAAKNVL
+252 SENLIYANSAAKNVF

-281 RQNFLKTR
+281 RQNFLKNR

-299 GEERYYVTEYK
+299 GEERYYITEYK

-325 QDKTKE
+325 QNKTKE

-340 IANHDLLTGLLN
+340 IATHDLLTGLFN

-357 KKMQEDLNQNTYKNP
+357 KKMQEALYQNTFKNP

-386 TIYSEKVGDSVLQN
+386 TIYSEQVGDSVLQN
-400 QTEVIKRL
+400 QTEVMKRL
-408 CYKKSII
+408 PGHKKSII

-424 IFMEKQNFDK
+424 ILMEKQDFDK
-434 DIFEEAFNEVS
+434 DIFEAVFNEVS

-468 ETVQSIYDK
+468 DTIQSIYDK
-477 AKISV
+477 AKISL
-482 DTIKDSDNQIFS
+482 DAIKDSDNQIFS
-494 FYNSS
+494 FYNPS
-499 MMEKMLME
+499 MMEKMLKE

-523 SIQLQPIMDKD
+523 SIQLQPVMDKE

-546 NHPKYENL
+546 NNPKYEDL

-579 AAKKLHEWKKRGFS
+579 VAKKLHEWKERGFS
-593 DLFISVNASSKD
+593 DRFISVNVSSKD
-605 KFFIDITKTFSGLIK
+605 KFFIDIIKTFSELIK
-620 KYDISPQNFKAEI
+620 KYDISPQNFKVEI
-633 KETAMVENPEKTIE
+633 RETAMLENPEKTIA
-647 IFSDLKKLG
+647 IFSQLKKLG

-679 DGIKMDTSFLTESKV
+679 DGIKMDTSFLSESKV

-708 SNTLGMEFIA
+708 SSDLGMEFIA

-736 LFQGFYFSTP
+736 LFQGFYFSKP

-752 EAKYLQNS
+752 EAKYL
-760 SQAKK
+760 

>member
-1 MNLYIFFK
+1 MNLHLFFK
-9 IFSAFSF
+9 IFSAFSVV
-16 LSAIFLLRFVRAIS
+16 SAIFLLHFVRTIS
-30 KAQTDAKEPTIFV
+30 KARTDAKEPTILV
-43 ICAISA
+43 ICTISA
-49 MLFTYSLFLMS
+49 MLLIYSFFLMS
-60 EFHTKA
+60 EFYNKA
-66 LILFCAFKV
+66 LILFCVYKV
-75 CSIWTYYL
+75 CAIWTYYMA
-83 TFSFNHA
+83 FSFNHA

-96 KIGFLKELYFIL
+96 KLGFIKEFYFIL

-122 QIIFDLIPARTK
+122 NVIFDLVPAHTN

-142 EFTSKFGFHKLLCA
+142 KYTYRFGFHKLVCA
-156 ILSFSSVALLISS
+156 ILSFSSLALLISS

-175 YNKVKYIAILTSESL
+175 YNKVKYVTILTSESL

-199 SLNLPL
+199 SLDLPL
-205 NFSLLMLVA
+205 NISLLMLVA

-220 SYVNKD
+220 NYVNKD
-226 FSSPVLIGPLSAI
+226 FSAPVLIGPLSAI
-239 TESIKDIIFCYDS
+239 TESINDVIFCYDS
-252 SENLIYANSAAKNVL
+252 SENLIYANSAAKNVF

-281 RQNFLKTR
+281 RQNFLKNR

-299 GEERYYVTEYK
+299 GEERYYITEYK

-340 IANHDLLTGLLN
+340 IATHDLLTGLFN

-357 KKMQEDLNQNTYKNP
+357 KKMQEALYQNTYKNP

-386 TIYSEKVGDSVLQN
+386 TIYREQVGDSVLQN
-400 QTEVIKRL
+400 QTEVMKRL
-408 CYKKSII
+408 PGHKKSII

-424 IFMEKQNFDK
+424 ILMEKQDFDK
-434 DIFEEAFNEVS
+434 DIFEEVFNEVS

-468 ETVQSIYDK
+468 DTIQSIYDK
-477 AKISV
+477 AKISL
-482 DTIKDSDNQIFS
+482 DAIKDSDNQIFS
-494 FYNSS
+494 FYNPS
-499 MMEKMLME
+499 MMEKMLKE

-523 SIQLQPIMDKD
+523 SIQLQPVIDND

-546 NHPKYENL
+546 NNPKYENL

-579 AAKKLHEWKKRGFS
+579 VAKKLHEWKERGFS
-593 DLFISVNASSKD
+593 DRFISVNVSSKD
-605 KFFIDITKTFSGLIK
+605 KFFIDIIKTFSELIK
-620 KYDISPQNFKAEI
+620 KYDISPQNFKVEI
-633 KETAMVENPEKTIE
+633 RETAMLENPEKTIA
-647 IFSDLKKLG
+647 IFSQLKKLG

-679 DGIKMDTSFLTESKV
+679 DGIKMDTSFLSESKV

-708 SNTLGMEFIA
+708 SSNLGMEFIA

-736 LFQGFYFSTP
+736 LFQGFYFSKP

-752 EAKYLQNS
+752 EAKYL
-760 SQAKK
+760 

>member
-1 MNLYIFFK
+1 MNLHLFFK
-9 IFSAFSF
+9 IFSAFSVV
-16 LSAIFLLRFVRAIS
+16 SAIYLLHFVRTIS
-30 KAQTDAKEPTIFV
+30 KARTDAKEPTILV
-43 ICAISA
+43 ICTISA
-49 MLFTYSLFLMS
+49 MLLIYSFFLMS
-60 EFHTKA
+60 EFYNKA
-66 LILFCAFKV
+66 LILFCVYKV
-75 CSIWTYYL
+75 CAIWTYYL
-83 TFSFNHA
+83 AFSFNHA

-96 KIGFLKELYFIL
+96 KLGFIKEFYFIL

-122 QIIFDLIPARTK
+122 HVIFDLKQAFTN

-142 EFTSKFGFHKLLCA
+142 EYTSKFGFHKLVCA
-156 ILSFSSVALLISS
+156 ILSFSSLALLISS

-175 YNKVKYIAILTSESL
+175 YNKVKYVTILTSESL
-190 VLIANYIFN
+190 VLIANYVFN

-205 NFSLLMLVA
+205 NISLLMLVA

-220 SYVNKD
+220 NYVNKD
-226 FSSPVLIGPLSAI
+226 FSAPVLIGPLSAI
-239 TESIKDIIFCYDS
+239 TESINDIIFCYDS
-252 SENLIYANSAAKNVL
+252 SENLIYANSAAKNVF

-281 RQNFLKTR
+281 RQNFLKNR

-299 GEERYYVTEYK
+299 GEERYYITEYK

-340 IANHDLLTGLLN
+340 IATHDLLTGLFN

-357 KKMQEDLNQNTYKNP
+357 KKMQEALYQNTFKNP

-386 TIYSEKVGDSVLQN
+386 TIYSEQVGDSVLQN
-400 QTEVIKRL
+400 QTEVMKRL
-408 CYKKSII
+408 PGHKKSII

-424 IFMEKQNFDK
+424 ILMEKQDFDK
-434 DIFEEAFNEVS
+434 DIFEEVFNEVS

-468 ETVQSIYDK
+468 DTVQSIFDK
-477 AKISV
+477 AKISL
-482 DTIKDSDNQIFS
+482 DAIKDSDNQIFS
-494 FYNSS
+494 FYNPS
-499 MMEKMLME
+499 MMEKMLKE

-523 SIQLQPIMDKD
+523 SIQLQPVMDKE

-546 NHPKYENL
+546 NNPKYEDL

-579 AAKKLHEWKKRGFS
+579 VAKKLHEWKERGFS
-593 DLFISVNASSKD
+593 DRFISVNVSSKD
-605 KFFIDITKTFSGLIK
+605 KFFIDIIKTFSELIK
-620 KYDISPQNFKAEI
+620 KYDISPQNFKVEI
-633 KETAMVENPEKTIE
+633 RETAMLENPEKTIA
-647 IFSDLKKLG
+647 IFSQLKKLG

-679 DGIKMDTSFLTESKV
+679 DGIKMDTSFLSESKV

-708 SNTLGMEFIA
+708 SSDLGMEFIA

-736 LFQGFYFSTP
+736 LFQGFYFSKP

-752 EAKYLQNS
+752 EAKYL
-760 SQAKK
+760 

>member
-1 MNLYIFFK
+1 MNLHLFFK
-9 IFSAFSF
+9 IFSAFSVV
-16 LSAIFLLRFVRAIS
+16 SAIFLLHFVRTIS
-30 KAQTDAKEPTIFV
+30 KARTDAKEPTIFV

-49 MLFTYSLFLMS
+49 ILLVYSLFLMS
-60 EFHTKA
+60 EFYNKA
-66 LILFCAFKV
+66 LILFCVYKV
-75 CSIWTYYL
+75 CAIWTYYL

-96 KIGFLKELYFIL
+96 KLGFIKEFYFIL

-122 QIIFDLIPARTK
+122 NVFFDLVPAYTK
-134 AGFFYWGI
+134 ARFFYWGI
-142 EFTSKFGFHKLLCA
+142 EYTSKFEFHKLVCA
-156 ILSFSSVALLISS
+156 ILSFSSLALLISS

-175 YNKVKYIAILTSESL
+175 YNKIKYVTILTSESL

-199 SLNLPL
+199 SLALPL
-205 NFSLLMLVA
+205 NISLLMLVA

-220 SYVNKD
+220 NYVNKD
-226 FSSPVLIGPLSAI
+226 FSAPVLIGPLSAI
-239 TESIKDIIFCYDS
+239 TESINDVIFCYDS
-252 SENLIYANSAAKNVL
+252 SENLIYANSAAKNVF

-281 RQNFLKTR
+281 RQYFLINR
-289 PSELSLKLDN
+289 PTELSLKLEN
-299 GEERYYVTEYK
+299 GEERYYITEYK

-340 IANHDLLTGLLN
+340 IATHDLLTGLFN

-357 KKMQEDLNQNTYKNP
+357 KKMQEALYQNTFKNP

-386 TIYSEKVGDSVLQN
+386 TIYSEQVGDSVLQN

-408 CYKKSII
+408 PGHKKSII

-424 IFMEKQNFDK
+424 ILMEKQDFDK
-434 DIFEEAFNEVS
+434 DIFEEVFNEVS

-468 ETVQSIYDK
+468 DTIQSIYDK
-477 AKISV
+477 AKISL
-482 DTIKDSDNQIFS
+482 DAIKDSDNQIFS
-494 FYNSS
+494 FYNPS
-499 MMEKMLME
+499 MMEKMLKE

-523 SIQLQPIMDKD
+523 SIQLQPVIDND

-546 NHPKYENL
+546 NNPKYENL

-579 AAKKLHEWKKRGFS
+579 VAKKLHEWKKRGFS
-593 DLFISVNASSKD
+593 DRFISVNVSSKD
-605 KFFIDITKTFSGLIK
+605 KFFIDIIKTFSELIK
-620 KYDISPQNFKAEI
+620 KYDISPQNFKVEI
-633 KETAMVENPEKTIE
+633 RETAMLENPEKTIE
-647 IFSDLKKLG
+647 IFSQLKKLG

-679 DGIKMDTSFLTESKV
+679 DGIKMDTSFLSESKV

-708 SNTLGMEFIA
+708 SSNLGMEFIA

-736 LFQGFYFSTP
+736 LFQGFYFSKP

-752 EAKYLQNS
+752 EAKYL
-760 SQAKK
+760 

>member
-1 MNLYIFFK
+1 MNLHLFFK
-9 IFSAFSF
+9 IFSAFSVV
-16 LSAIFLLRFVRAIS
+16 SAIFLLHFVRTIS
-30 KAQTDAKEPTIFV
+30 KARTDAKEPTIFV
-43 ICAISA
+43 ICTISA
-49 MLFTYSLFLMS
+49 MLLVYSLFLMS
-60 EFHTKA
+60 EFYNKA
-66 LILFCAFKV
+66 LILFCVYKV
-75 CSIWTYYL
+75 CAIWTYYL

-96 KIGFLKELYFIL
+96 KLGFIKEFYFIL
-108 CFIDSVLLLANARV
+108 CFIDSVLLFANARV
-122 QIIFDLIPARTK
+122 NVIFDLEQAFTK
-134 AGFFYWGI
+134 TGFFYWGI
-142 EFTSKFGFHKLLCA
+142 KYTSKFGFHKLVCA
-156 ILSFSSVALLISS
+156 ILSFSSLALLISS

-175 YNKVKYIAILTSESL
+175 YNKVKYVTILTSESL
-190 VLIANYIFN
+190 VLIANYVFN

-205 NFSLLMLVA
+205 NISLLMLVA

-220 SYVNKD
+220 NYVNKD
-226 FSSPVLIGPLSAI
+226 FSAPVLIGPLSAI
-239 TESIKDIIFCYDS
+239 TESINDIIFCYDS
-252 SENLIYANSAAKNVL
+252 SENLIYANSAAKNVF

-281 RQNFLKTR
+281 RQNFLKNR

-299 GEERYYVTEYK
+299 GEERYYITEYK

-340 IANHDLLTGLLN
+340 IATHDLLTGLFN

-357 KKMQEDLNQNTYKNP
+357 KKMQEALYQNTFKNP

-386 TIYSEKVGDSVLQN
+386 TIYSEQVGDSVLQN
-400 QTEVIKRL
+400 QTEVMKRL
-408 CYKKSII
+408 PGHKKSII

-424 IFMEKQNFDK
+424 ILMEKQDFDK
-434 DIFEEAFNEVS
+434 DIFEEVFNEVS

-468 ETVQSIYDK
+468 DTVQSIYDK
-477 AKISV
+477 AKISL
-482 DTIKDSDNQIFS
+482 DAIKDSDNQIFS
-494 FYNSS
+494 FYNPS
-499 MMEKMLME
+499 MMEKMLKE

-523 SIQLQPIMDKD
+523 SIQLQPVIDND

-546 NHPKYENL
+546 NNPKYEDL

-579 AAKKLHEWKKRGFS
+579 VAKKLHEWKERGFP
-593 DLFISVNASSKD
+593 DRFISVNVSSKD
-605 KFFIDITKTFSGLIK
+605 KFFIDIIKTFSELIK
-620 KYDISPQNFKAEI
+620 KYDISPQNFKVEI
-633 KETAMVENPEKTIE
+633 RETAMLENPEKTIE
-647 IFSDLKKLG
+647 IFSQLKKLG

-679 DGIKMDTSFLTESKV
+679 DGIKMDTSFLSESKV

-708 SNTLGMEFIA
+708 SNNLGMEFIA

-736 LFQGFYFSTP
+736 LFQGFYFSKP

-752 EAKYLQNS
+752 EAKYL
-760 SQAKK
+760 

>member
-1 MNLYIFFK
+1 MNLHLFFK
-9 IFSAFSF
+9 IFSAFSVV
-16 LSAIFLLRFVRAIS
+16 SAIYLLHFVRTIS
-30 KAQTDAKEPTIFV
+30 KARTDAKEPTIFV
-43 ICAISA
+43 ICTISA
-49 MLFTYSLFLMS
+49 MLLVYSLFLMS
-60 EFHTKA
+60 EFYNKA
-66 LILFCAFKV
+66 LILFCVYKV
-75 CSIWTYYL
+75 CAIWTYYL

-96 KIGFLKELYFIL
+96 KLGFIKEFYFIL

-122 QIIFDLIPARTK
+122 NVIFDLKQAFTN

-142 EFTSKFGFHKLLCA
+142 EYTSKFGFHKLVCA
-156 ILSFSSVALLISS
+156 ILNFSSLALLISS
-169 IVKAPS
+169 IVRAPS
-175 YNKVKYIAILTSESL
+175 YNKVKYVTILTSESL
-190 VLIANYIFN
+190 VLIANYVFN

-205 NFSLLMLVA
+205 NISLLMLVA

-220 SYVNKD
+220 NYVNKD
-226 FSSPVLIGPLSAI
+226 FSAPVLIGPLSAI
-239 TESIKDIIFCYDS
+239 TESINDVIFCYDS
-252 SENLIYANSAAKNVL
+252 SENLIYANSAAKNVF

-281 RQNFLKTR
+281 RQNFLKNR

-299 GEERYYVTEYK
+299 GEERYYITEYK

-340 IANHDLLTGLLN
+340 IATHDLLTGLFN

-357 KKMQEDLNQNTYKNP
+357 KKMQEALYKNTFKNP

-386 TIYSEKVGDSVLQN
+386 TIYSEQVGDSVLQN
-400 QTEVIKRL
+400 QTEVMKRL
-408 CYKKSII
+408 PGHKKSII

-424 IFMEKQNFDK
+424 ILMEKQDFDK
-434 DIFEEAFNEVS
+434 DIFEEVFNEVS

-468 ETVQSIYDK
+468 DTIQSIYDK
-477 AKISV
+477 AKISL
-482 DTIKDSDNQIFS
+482 DAIKDSDNQIFS
-494 FYNSS
+494 FYNPS
-499 MMEKMLME
+499 MMEKMLKE

-523 SIQLQPIMDKD
+523 SIQLQPVMDKE

-546 NHPKYENL
+546 NNPKYEDL

-579 AAKKLHEWKKRGFS
+579 VAKKLHEWKERGFA
-593 DLFISVNASSKD
+593 DRFISVNVSSKD
-605 KFFIDITKTFSGLIK
+605 KFFIDIIKTFSELIK
-620 KYDISPQNFKAEI
+620 KYDISPQNFKVEI
-633 KETAMVENPEKTIE
+633 RETAMLENPEKTIA
-647 IFSDLKKLG
+647 IFSQLKKLG

-679 DGIKMDTSFLTESKV
+679 DGIKMDTSFLSESKV

-708 SNTLGMEFIA
+708 SSDLGMEFIA

-736 LFQGFYFSTP
+736 LFQGFYFSKP

-752 EAKYLQNS
+752 EAKYL
-760 SQAKK
+760 

>member
-1 MNLYIFFK
+1 MNLHLFFK
-9 IFSAFSF
+9 IFSAFSVA
-16 LSAIFLLRFVRAIS
+16 SAIYLLHFVRTIS
-30 KAQTDAKEPTIFV
+30 KARTDAKEPTILV
-43 ICAISA
+43 ICTISA
-49 MLFTYSLFLMS
+49 MLLVYSLFLMS
-60 EFHTKA
+60 EFYNKA
-66 LILFCAFKV
+66 LILFCVYKV
-75 CSIWTYYL
+75 CAIWTYYL
-83 TFSFNHA
+83 AFSFNHA

-96 KIGFLKELYFIL
+96 KLGFIKEFYFIL

-122 QIIFDLIPARTK
+122 NVIFDLKQAFTN

-142 EFTSKFGFHKLLCA
+142 EYTSKFGFHKLVCA
-156 ILSFSSVALLISS
+156 ILSFSSLALLISS

-175 YNKVKYIAILTSESL
+175 YNKVKYVTILTSESL
-190 VLIANYIFN
+190 VLIANYVFN

-205 NFSLLMLVA
+205 NISLLMLVA

-220 SYVNKD
+220 NYVNKD
-226 FSSPVLIGPLSAI
+226 FSAPVLIGPLSAI
-239 TESIKDIIFCYDS
+239 TESINDIIFCYDS
-252 SENLIYANSAAKNVL
+252 SENLIYANSAAKNVF

-281 RQNFLKTR
+281 RQNFLKNR

-299 GEERYYVTEYK
+299 GEERYYITEYK

-340 IANHDLLTGLLN
+340 IATHDMLTGLFN

-357 KKMQEDLNQNTYKNP
+357 KKMQEALYQNTFKNP

-386 TIYSEKVGDSVLQN
+386 TIYSEQVGDSVLQN
-400 QTEVIKRL
+400 QTEVMKRL
-408 CYKKSII
+408 PGHKKSII

-424 IFMEKQNFDK
+424 ILMEKQDFDK
-434 DIFEEAFNEVS
+434 DIFEEVFNEVS

-468 ETVQSIYDK
+468 DTVQSIYDK
-477 AKISV
+477 AKISL
-482 DTIKDSDNQIFS
+482 DAIKDSDNQIFS
-494 FYNSS
+494 FYNPS
-499 MMEKMLME
+499 MMEKMLKE

-523 SIQLQPIMDKD
+523 SIQLQPVMDND

-546 NHPKYENL
+546 NNPKYEDL

-579 AAKKLHEWKKRGFS
+579 VAKKLHEWKERGFS
-593 DLFISVNASSKD
+593 DRFISVNVSSKD
-605 KFFIDITKTFSGLIK
+605 KFFIDIIKTFSELIK
-620 KYDISPQNFKAEI
+620 KYDISPQNFKVEI
-633 KETAMVENPEKTIE
+633 RETAMLENPEKTIA
-647 IFSDLKKLG
+647 IFSQLKKLG

-667 FSSLNVLKDFIA
+667 SSSLNVLKDFIA
-679 DGIKMDTSFLTESKV
+679 DGIKMDTSFLSESKV

-708 SNTLGMEFIA
+708 SSDLGMEFIA

-736 LFQGFYFSTP
+736 LFQGFYFSKP

-752 EAKYLQNS
+752 EAKYL
-760 SQAKK
+760 

>member
-1 MNLYIFFK
+1 MKLHLFFK
-9 IFSAFSF
+9 IFSAFSVV
-16 LSAIFLLRFVRAIS
+16 SAIFLLHFVRTIS
-30 KAQTDAKEPTIFV
+30 KARTDAKEPTILV
-43 ICAISA
+43 ICTISA
-49 MLFTYSLFLMS
+49 MLLIYSLFLMS
-60 EFHTKA
+60 EFYNKA
-66 LILFCAFKV
+66 LILFCVYKV
-75 CSIWTYYL
+75 CAIWTYYL
-83 TFSFNHA
+83 AFSFNHA

-96 KIGFLKELYFIL
+96 KLGFIKEFYFIL

-122 QIIFDLIPARTK
+122 NVIFDLVPAHTR

-142 EFTSKFGFHKLLCA
+142 KYTYRFEFHKLVCA
-156 ILSFSSVALLISS
+156 ILSFSSLALLISS

-175 YNKVKYIAILTSESL
+175 YNKVKYVTILTSESL

-199 SLNLPL
+199 SLDLPL
-205 NFSLLMLVA
+205 NISLLMLVA

-220 SYVNKD
+220 NYVNKD
-226 FSSPVLIGPLSAI
+226 FSAPVLIGPLSAI
-239 TESIKDIIFCYDS
+239 TESINDVIFCYDS
-252 SENLIYANSAAKNVL
+252 SENLIYANSAAKNVF

-281 RQNFLKTR
+281 RQNFLKNR

-299 GEERYYVTEYK
+299 GEERYYITEYK

-340 IANHDLLTGLLN
+340 IATHDLLTGLFN

-357 KKMQEDLNQNTYKNP
+357 KKMQEALYQNTFKNP

-386 TIYSEKVGDSVLQN
+386 TIYSEQVGDSVLQN
-400 QTEVIKRL
+400 QTEVMKRL
-408 CYKKSII
+408 PGHKKSII
-415 GRIADDKFA
+415 GRIADYKFA
-424 IFMEKQNFDK
+424 ILMEKQDFDK
-434 DIFEEAFNEVS
+434 DIFEEVFNEVS

-468 ETVQSIYDK
+468 DTIQSIYDK
-477 AKISV
+477 AKISL
-482 DTIKDSDNQIFS
+482 DAIKDSDNQVFS
-494 FYNSS
+494 FYNPS
-499 MMEKMLME
+499 MMEKMLKE

-523 SIQLQPIMDKD
+523 SIQLQPVIDKE

-546 NHPKYENL
+546 NNPKYEDL

-579 AAKKLHEWKKRGFS
+579 VAKKLHEWKERGFA
-593 DLFISVNASSKD
+593 DRFISVNVSSKD
-605 KFFIDITKTFSGLIK
+605 KFFIDIIKTFSELIK
-620 KYDISPQNFKAEI
+620 KYDISPQNFKVEI
-633 KETAMVENPEKTIE
+633 RETAMLENPEKTIA
-647 IFSDLKKLG
+647 IFSQLKKLG

-679 DGIKMDTSFLTESKV
+679 DGIKMDTSFLSESKV

-708 SNTLGMEFIA
+708 SSNLGMEFIA

-736 LFQGFYFSTP
+736 LFQGFYFSKP

-752 EAKYLQNS
+752 EAKYL
-760 SQAKK
+760 

>member
-1 MNLYIFFK
+1 MNLHLFFK
-9 IFSAFSF
+9 IFSAFSVV
-16 LSAIFLLRFVRAIS
+16 SAIFLLHFVRTIS
-30 KAQTDAKEPTIFV
+30 KARTDAKEPTILV
-43 ICAISA
+43 ICTISA
-49 MLFTYSLFLMS
+49 MLLIYSFFLMS
-60 EFHTKA
+60 EFYNKA
-66 LILFCAFKV
+66 LILFCVYKV
-75 CSIWTYYL
+75 CAIWTYYL
-83 TFSFNHA
+83 AFSFNHA

-96 KIGFLKELYFIL
+96 KLGFIKEFYFIL

-122 QIIFDLIPARTK
+122 NVIFDLVPAHTN

-142 EFTSKFGFHKLLCA
+142 KYTYRFGFHKLVCA
-156 ILSFSSVALLISS
+156 ILSFSSLALLISS

-175 YNKVKYIAILTSESL
+175 YNKVKYVTILTSESL
-190 VLIANYIFN
+190 VLIANYVFN
-199 SLNLPL
+199 SLDLPL
-205 NFSLLMLVA
+205 NISLLMLVA

-220 SYVNKD
+220 NYVNRD
-226 FSSPVLIGPLSAI
+226 FSAPVLIGPLSAI
-239 TESIKDIIFCYDS
+239 TESINDVIFCYDS
-252 SENLIYANSAAKNVL
+252 SENLIYANSAAKNVF

-281 RQNFLKTR
+281 RQNFLKNR

-299 GEERYYVTEYK
+299 GEERYYITEYK

-340 IANHDLLTGLLN
+340 IETHDLLTGLFN

-357 KKMQEDLNQNTYKNP
+357 KKMQEALYQNTFKNP

-386 TIYSEKVGDSVLQN
+386 TIYSEQVGDSVLQN
-400 QTEVIKRL
+400 QTEVMKRL
-408 CYKKSII
+408 PGHKKSII

-424 IFMEKQNFDK
+424 ILMEKQDFDK
-434 DIFEEAFNEVS
+434 DIFEEVFNEVS

-468 ETVQSIYDK
+468 DTIQSIYDK
-477 AKISV
+477 AKISL
-482 DTIKDSDNQIFS
+482 DAIKDSDNQIFS
-494 FYNSS
+494 FYNPS
-499 MMEKMLME
+499 MMEKMLKE

-523 SIQLQPIMDKD
+523 SIQLQPVMNND

-546 NHPKYENL
+546 NNPKYEDL
-554 TPSSFLDVLERT
+554 APSSFLDVLERT

-579 AAKKLHEWKKRGFS
+579 VAKKLHEWKERGFS
-593 DLFISVNASSKD
+593 DRFISVNVSSKD
-605 KFFIDITKTFSGLIK
+605 KFFIDIIKTFSDLIK
-620 KYDISPQNFKAEI
+620 KYDISPQNFKVEI
-633 KETAMVENPEKTIE
+633 RETAMLENPEKTIA
-647 IFSDLKKLG
+647 IFSQLKKLG

-679 DGIKMDTSFLTESKV
+679 DGIKMDTSFLSESKV

-708 SNTLGMEFIA
+708 SSDLGMEFIA

-736 LFQGFYFSTP
+736 LFQGFYFSKP

-752 EAKYLQNS
+752 EAKYL
-760 SQAKK
+760 

>member
-1 MNLYIFFK
+1 
-9 IFSAFSF
+9 
-16 LSAIFLLRFVRAIS
+16 
-30 KAQTDAKEPTIFV
+30 
-43 ICAISA
+43 
-49 MLFTYSLFLMS
+49 MS

-357 KKMQEDLNQNTYKNP
+357 KKMQEALNQNTYKNP

-647 IFSDLKKLG
+647 IFSELKKLG

>member
-357 KKMQEDLNQNTYKNP
+357 KKMQEALNQNTYKNP

-482 DTIKDSDNQIFS
+482 DTIKNSDNQIFS

-605 KFFIDITKTFSGLIK
+605 KFFIDITKTFSDLIK

-647 IFSDLKKLG
+647 IFSELKKLG

>member
-1 MNLYIFFK
+1 MNLHLFFK
-9 IFSAFSF
+9 IFSAFSVV
-16 LSAIFLLRFVRAIS
+16 SAIFLLHFVRTIS
-30 KAQTDAKEPTIFV
+30 KARTDAKEPTIFV
-43 ICAISA
+43 ICTISA
-49 MLFTYSLFLMS
+49 MLLIYSLFLMS
-60 EFHTKA
+60 EFYSKA
-66 LILFCAFKV
+66 LILFCVYKV
-75 CSIWTYYL
+75 CAIWTYYM

-96 KIGFLKELYFIL
+96 KLGFIKEFYFIL

-122 QIIFDLIPARTK
+122 NVIFDLIPARTK

-142 EFTSKFGFHKLLCA
+142 EYTSKFGFHKLVCA
-156 ILSFSSVALLISS
+156 ILSFSSLALLISS

-175 YNKVKYIAILTSESL
+175 YNKVKYVTILTSESL
-190 VLIANYIFN
+190 ILIANYVFN

-205 NFSLLMLVA
+205 NISLLMLAA

-220 SYVNKD
+220 NYVNKD
-226 FSSPVLIGPLSAI
+226 FSAPVLIGPLSAI
-239 TESIKDIIFCYDS
+239 TESINDIIFCYDS
-252 SENLIYANSAAKNVL
+252 SENLIYANSAAKNVF

-281 RQNFLKTR
+281 RQNFLKNR
-289 PSELSLKLDN
+289 PSELSLKLEN
-299 GEERYYVTEYK
+299 GEERYYITEYK

-340 IANHDLLTGLLN
+340 IATHDLLTGLFN

-357 KKMQEDLNQNTYKNP
+357 KKMQEALYQNTYKNP

-386 TIYSEKVGDSVLQN
+386 TIYSEQVGDSVLQN
-400 QTEVIKRL
+400 QTEVMKRL
-408 CYKKSII
+408 PGHRKSII

-424 IFMEKQNFDK
+424 ILMEKQDFDK
-434 DIFEEAFNEVS
+434 DIFEEVFNEVS
-445 CIIEKTLYNIQIVA
+445 CIIEKTFYNIQIVA

-468 ETVQSIYDK
+468 DTIQSIYDK
-477 AKISV
+477 AKISL
-482 DTIKDSDNQIFS
+482 DAIKDSDNQIFS
-494 FYNSS
+494 FYNPS
-499 MMEKMLME
+499 MMEKMLKE

-523 SIQLQPIMDKD
+523 SIQLQPVIDND

-546 NHPKYENL
+546 NNPKYENL

-579 AAKKLHEWKKRGFS
+579 VAKKLHEWKERGFS
-593 DLFISVNASSKD
+593 DRFISVNVSSKD
-605 KFFIDITKTFSGLIK
+605 KFFIDIIKTFSELIK
-620 KYDISPQNFKAEI
+620 KYDISPQNFKVEI
-633 KETAMVENPEKTIE
+633 RETAMLENPEKTIE
-647 IFSDLKKLG
+647 IFSQLKKLG

-679 DGIKMDTSFLTESKV
+679 DGIKMDTSFLSESKV

-708 SNTLGMEFIA
+708 SSDLGMEFIA

-736 LFQGFYFSTP
+736 LFQGFYFSKP

-752 EAKYLQNS
+752 EAKYL
-760 SQAKK
+760 

>member
-1 MNLYIFFK
+1 MNLHLFFK
-9 IFSAFSF
+9 IFSAFSVV
-16 LSAIFLLRFVRAIS
+16 SAIYLLHFVRTIS
-30 KAQTDAKEPTIFV
+30 KARTDAKEPTILV
-43 ICAISA
+43 ICTISA
-49 MLFTYSLFLMS
+49 MLLIYSFFLMS
-60 EFHTKA
+60 EFYNKA
-66 LILFCAFKV
+66 LILFCVYKV
-75 CSIWTYYL
+75 CAIWTYYL
-83 TFSFNHA
+83 AFSFNHA

-96 KIGFLKELYFIL
+96 KLGFIKEFYFIL

-122 QIIFDLIPARTK
+122 NVIFDLVPAHTK

-142 EFTSKFGFHKLLCA
+142 EYTSKFGFHKLVCA
-156 ILSFSSVALLISS
+156 ILSFSSLALLISS

-175 YNKVKYIAILTSESL
+175 YNKVKYVTILTSESL
-190 VLIANYIFN
+190 VLIANYVFN

-205 NFSLLMLVA
+205 NISLLMLVA

-220 SYVNKD
+220 NYVNKD
-226 FSSPVLIGPLSAI
+226 FSAPVLIGPLSAI
-239 TESIKDIIFCYDS
+239 TESINDIIFCYDS
-252 SENLIYANSAAKNVL
+252 SENLIYANSAAKNVF

-281 RQNFLKTR
+281 RQNFLKNR
-289 PSELSLKLDN
+289 PTELSLKLEN
-299 GEERYYVTEYK
+299 GEERYYITEYK

-340 IANHDLLTGLLN
+340 IATHDLLTGLFN

-357 KKMQEDLNQNTYKNP
+357 KKMQEALYQNTFKNP

-386 TIYSEKVGDSVLQN
+386 TIYSEQVGDSVLQN
-400 QTEVIKRL
+400 QTEVMKRL
-408 CYKKSII
+408 PGHKKSII

-424 IFMEKQNFDK
+424 ILMEKQDFDK
-434 DIFEEAFNEVS
+434 DIFEEVFNEVS

-468 ETVQSIYDK
+468 DTVQSIYDK
-477 AKISV
+477 AKISL
-482 DTIKDSDNQIFS
+482 DAIKDSDNQIFS
-494 FYNSS
+494 FYNPS
-499 MMEKMLME
+499 MMEKMLKE

-523 SIQLQPIMDKD
+523 SIQLQPVIDND

-546 NHPKYENL
+546 NNPKYEDL

-579 AAKKLHEWKKRGFS
+579 VAKKLHEWKERGFS
-593 DLFISVNASSKD
+593 DRFISVNVSSKD
-605 KFFIDITKTFSGLIK
+605 KFFIDIIKTFSELIK
-620 KYDISPQNFKAEI
+620 KYDISPQNFKVEI
-633 KETAMVENPEKTIE
+633 RETAMLENPEKTIA
-647 IFSDLKKLG
+647 IFSQLKKLG

-679 DGIKMDTSFLTESKV
+679 DGIKMDTSFLSESKV

-708 SNTLGMEFIA
+708 SSDLGMEFIA

-736 LFQGFYFSTP
+736 LFQGFYFSKP

-752 EAKYLQNS
+752 EAKYL
-760 SQAKK
+760 

>member
-1 MNLYIFFK
+1 MNLHLFFK
-9 IFSAFSF
+9 IFSAFSVV
-16 LSAIFLLRFVRAIS
+16 SAIFLLHFVRTIS
-30 KAQTDAKEPTIFV
+30 KARTDAKEPTIFV
-43 ICAISA
+43 ICTISA
-49 MLFTYSLFLMS
+49 MLLVYSLFLMS
-60 EFHTKA
+60 EFYNKA
-66 LILFCAFKV
+66 LILFCVYKV
-75 CSIWTYYL
+75 CAIWTYYMA
-83 TFSFNHA
+83 FSFNHA

-96 KIGFLKELYFIL
+96 KLGFIKEFYFIL

-122 QIIFDLIPARTK
+122 NVIFDLVPAHTN

-142 EFTSKFGFHKLLCA
+142 KYTYRFGFHKLVCA
-156 ILSFSSVALLISS
+156 ILSFSSLALLISS

-175 YNKVKYIAILTSESL
+175 YNKVKYVTILTSESL
-190 VLIANYIFN
+190 VLIANYVFN
-199 SLNLPL
+199 SLDLPL
-205 NFSLLMLVA
+205 NISLLMLVA

-220 SYVNKD
+220 NYVNKD
-226 FSSPVLIGPLSAI
+226 FSAPVLIGPLSAI
-239 TESIKDIIFCYDS
+239 TESINDVIFCYDS
-252 SENLIYANSAAKNVL
+252 SENLIYANSAAKNVF

-281 RQNFLKTR
+281 RQNFLKNR

-299 GEERYYVTEYK
+299 GEERYYITEYK

-340 IANHDLLTGLLN
+340 IATHDLLTGLFN

-357 KKMQEDLNQNTYKNP
+357 KKMQEALYQNTFKNP

-386 TIYSEKVGDSVLQN
+386 TIYSEQIGDSVLQN
-400 QTEVIKRL
+400 QTEVMKRL
-408 CYKKSII
+408 PGHKKSII

-424 IFMEKQNFDK
+424 ILMEKQDFDK
-434 DIFEEAFNEVS
+434 DIFEEVFNEVS

-468 ETVQSIYDK
+468 DTIQSIYDK
-477 AKISV
+477 AKISL
-482 DTIKDSDNQIFS
+482 DAIKDSDNQIFS
-494 FYNSS
+494 FYNPS
-499 MMEKMLME
+499 MMEKMLKE

-523 SIQLQPIMDKD
+523 SIQLQPVIDKE

-546 NHPKYENL
+546 NNPKYEDL
-554 TPSSFLDVLERT
+554 APSSFLDVLERT

-579 AAKKLHEWKKRGFS
+579 VAKKLHEWKERGFS
-593 DLFISVNASSKD
+593 DRFISVNVSSKD
-605 KFFIDITKTFSGLIK
+605 KFFIDIIKTFSELIK
-620 KYDISPQNFKAEI
+620 KYDISPQNFKVEI
-633 KETAMVENPEKTIE
+633 RETAMLENPEKTIA
-647 IFSDLKKLG
+647 IFSQLKKLG

-679 DGIKMDTSFLTESKV
+679 DGIKMDTSFLSESKV

-708 SNTLGMEFIA
+708 SSDLGMEFIA

-736 LFQGFYFSTP
+736 LFQGFYFSKP

-752 EAKYLQNS
+752 EAKYL
-760 SQAKK
+760 

>member
-357 KKMQEDLNQNTYKNP
+357 KKMQEALNQNTYKNP

-482 DTIKDSDNQIFS
+482 DTIKNSDNQIFS

-647 IFSDLKKLG
+647 IFSELKKLG

>member
-1 MNLYIFFK
+1 MNLHLFFK
-9 IFSAFSF
+9 IFSAFSVV
-16 LSAIFLLRFVRAIS
+16 SAIFLLHFVRTIS
-30 KAQTDAKEPTIFV
+30 KARTDAKEPTIFV
-43 ICAISA
+43 ICTISA
-49 MLFTYSLFLMS
+49 MLLIYSLFLMS
-60 EFHTKA
+60 EFYSKA
-66 LILFCAFKV
+66 LILFCVYKV
-75 CSIWTYYL
+75 CAIWTYYM

-96 KIGFLKELYFIL
+96 KLGFIKEFYFIL

-122 QIIFDLIPARTK
+122 NVIFDLIPARTK

-142 EFTSKFGFHKLLCA
+142 EYTSKFGFHKLVCA
-156 ILSFSSVALLISS
+156 ILSFSSLALLISS

-175 YNKVKYIAILTSESL
+175 YNKVKYVTILTSESL
-190 VLIANYIFN
+190 ILIANYVFN

-205 NFSLLMLVA
+205 NISLLMLAA

-220 SYVNKD
+220 NYVNKD
-226 FSSPVLIGPLSAI
+226 FSAPVLIGPLSAI
-239 TESIKDIIFCYDS
+239 TESINDIIFCYDS
-252 SENLIYANSAAKNVL
+252 SENLIYANSAAKNVF

-281 RQNFLKTR
+281 RQNFLKNR
-289 PSELSLKLDN
+289 PSELSLKLEN
-299 GEERYYVTEYK
+299 GEERYYITEYK

-340 IANHDLLTGLLN
+340 IATHDLLTGLFN

-357 KKMQEDLNQNTYKNP
+357 KKMQEALYQNTYKNP

-386 TIYSEKVGDSVLQN
+386 TIYSEQVGDSVLQN
-400 QTEVIKRL
+400 QTEVMKRL
-408 CYKKSII
+408 PGHRKSII

-424 IFMEKQNFDK
+424 ILMEKQDFDK
-434 DIFEEAFNEVS
+434 DIFEEVFNEVS
-445 CIIEKTLYNIQIVA
+445 CIIEKTFYNIQIVA

-468 ETVQSIYDK
+468 DTIQSIYDK
-477 AKISV
+477 AKISL
-482 DTIKDSDNQIFS
+482 DAIKDSDNQIFS
-494 FYNSS
+494 FYNPS
-499 MMEKMLME
+499 MMEKMLKE

-523 SIQLQPIMDKD
+523 SIQLQPVIDND

-546 NHPKYENL
+546 NNPKYENL

-579 AAKKLHEWKKRGFS
+579 VAKKLHEWKERGFS
-593 DLFISVNASSKD
+593 DRFISVNVSSKD
-605 KFFIDITKTFSGLIK
+605 KFFIDIIKTFSELIK
-620 KYDISPQNFKAEI
+620 KYDISPQNFKVEI
-633 KETAMVENPEKTIE
+633 RETAMLENPEKTIE
-647 IFSDLKKLG
+647 IFSQLKKLG

-679 DGIKMDTSFLTESKV
+679 DGIKMDTSFLSESKV

-708 SNTLGMEFIA
+708 SSNLGMEFIA

-736 LFQGFYFSTP
+736 LFQGFYFSKP

-752 EAKYLQNS
+752 EAKYL
-760 SQAKK
+760 

>member
-1 MNLYIFFK
+1 MNLHLFFK
-9 IFSAFSF
+9 IFSAFSVA
-16 LSAIFLLRFVRAIS
+16 SAIYLLHFVRTIS
-30 KAQTDAKEPTIFV
+30 KARTDAKEPTIFV

-49 MLFTYSLFLMS
+49 ILLVYSLFLMS
-60 EFHTKA
+60 EFHNKA
-66 LILFCAFKV
+66 LILFCVYKV
-75 CSIWTYYL
+75 CAIWTYYL

-96 KIGFLKELYFIL
+96 KLGFIKEFYFIL

-122 QIIFDLIPARTK
+122 NVIFDLVPEHTK

-142 EFTSKFGFHKLLCA
+142 KYTSKFGFHKLVCA
-156 ILSFSSVALLISS
+156 ILSFSSLALLISS
-169 IVKAPS
+169 IAKAPS
-175 YNKVKYIAILTSESL
+175 YNKVKYVTILTSESL
-190 VLIANYIFN
+190 VLIANYVFN

-205 NFSLLMLVA
+205 NISLLMLVA

-220 SYVNKD
+220 NYVNKD
-226 FSSPVLIGPLSAI
+226 FSAPVLIGPLSAI
-239 TESIKDIIFCYDS
+239 TESINDIIFCYDS
-252 SENLIYANSAAKNVL
+252 SENLIYANSAAKNVF

-281 RQNFLKTR
+281 RQNFLKNR
-289 PSELSLKLDN
+289 PSELSLKLEN
-299 GEERYYVTEYK
+299 GEERYYITEYK

-340 IANHDLLTGLLN
+340 IATHDLLTGLFN

-357 KKMQEDLNQNTYKNP
+357 KKMQEALYQNTFKNP

-386 TIYSEKVGDSVLQN
+386 TIYSEQVGDSVLQN

-408 CYKKSII
+408 PGHKKSII

-424 IFMEKQNFDK
+424 ILMEKQDFDK
-434 DIFEEAFNEVS
+434 DIFEEVFNEVS

-468 ETVQSIYDK
+468 DTIQSIYDK
-477 AKISV
+477 AKISL
-482 DTIKDSDNQIFS
+482 DAIKDSDNQIFS
-494 FYNSS
+494 FYNPS
-499 MMEKMLME
+499 MMEKMLKE

-523 SIQLQPIMDKD
+523 SIQLQPVMDND

-546 NHPKYENL
+546 NNPKYENL

-579 AAKKLHEWKKRGFS
+579 VAKKLHEWKERGFS
-593 DLFISVNASSKD
+593 DRFISVNVSSKD
-605 KFFIDITKTFSGLIK
+605 KFFIDIIKTFSELIK
-620 KYDISPQNFKAEI
+620 KYDISPQNFKVEI
-633 KETAMVENPEKTIE
+633 RETAMLENPEKTIA
-647 IFSDLKKLG
+647 IFSQLKKLG

-679 DGIKMDTSFLTESKV
+679 DGIKMDTSFLSESKV

-708 SNTLGMEFIA
+708 SSNLGMEFIA

-736 LFQGFYFSTP
+736 LFQGFYFSKP

-752 EAKYLQNS
+752 EAKYL
-760 SQAKK
+760 

>member
-1 MNLYIFFK
+1 MNLHLFFK
-9 IFSAFSF
+9 IFSAFSVV
-16 LSAIFLLRFVRAIS
+16 SAIYLLHFVRTIS
-30 KAQTDAKEPTIFV
+30 KARTDAKEPTILV
-43 ICAISA
+43 ICTISA
-49 MLFTYSLFLMS
+49 MLLIYSLFLMS
-60 EFHTKA
+60 EFYNKA
-66 LILFCAFKV
+66 LILFCVYKV
-75 CSIWTYYL
+75 CAIWTYYL
-83 TFSFNHA
+83 AFSFNHA

-96 KIGFLKELYFIL
+96 KLGFIKEFYFIL

-122 QIIFDLIPARTK
+122 NVIFDLAPAHTN

-142 EFTSKFGFHKLLCA
+142 KYTSKFGFHKLVCA
-156 ILSFSSVALLISS
+156 ILSFSSLALFISS

-175 YNKVKYIAILTSESL
+175 YNKVKYVTILTSESL
-190 VLIANYIFN
+190 VLIANYVFN
-199 SLNLPL
+199 SLDLPL
-205 NFSLLMLVA
+205 NISLLMLVA

-220 SYVNKD
+220 NYVNRD
-226 FSSPVLIGPLSAI
+226 FSAPVLIGPLSAI
-239 TESIKDIIFCYDS
+239 TESINDVIFCYDS
-252 SENLIYANSAAKNVL
+252 SENLIYANSAAKNVF

-281 RQNFLKTR
+281 RQNFLKNR

-299 GEERYYVTEYK
+299 GEERYYITEYK

-340 IANHDLLTGLLN
+340 IATHDLLTGLFN

-357 KKMQEDLNQNTYKNP
+357 KKMQEALYQNTFKNP

-386 TIYSEKVGDSVLQN
+386 TIYSEQVGDSVLQN
-400 QTEVIKRL
+400 QTEVMKRL
-408 CYKKSII
+408 PGHKKSII

-424 IFMEKQNFDK
+424 ILMEKQDFDK
-434 DIFEEAFNEVS
+434 DIFEEVFNEVS

-468 ETVQSIYDK
+468 DTVQSIYDK
-477 AKISV
+477 AKISL
-482 DTIKDSDNQIFS
+482 DAIKDSDNQIFS
-494 FYNSS
+494 FYNPS
-499 MMEKMLME
+499 MMEKMLKE

-523 SIQLQPIMDKD
+523 SIQLQPVIDKE

-546 NHPKYENL
+546 NNPKYEDL

-579 AAKKLHEWKKRGFS
+579 VAKKLHEWKERGFA
-593 DLFISVNASSKD
+593 DRFISVNVSSKD
-605 KFFIDITKTFSGLIK
+605 KFFIDIIKTFSELIK
-620 KYDISPQNFKAEI
+620 KYDISPQNFKVEI
-633 KETAMVENPEKTIE
+633 RETAMLENPEKTIA
-647 IFSDLKKLG
+647 IFSQLKKLG

-679 DGIKMDTSFLTESKV
+679 DGIKMDTSFLSESKV

-708 SNTLGMEFIA
+708 SSDLGMEFIA

-736 LFQGFYFSTP
+736 LFQGFYFSKP

-752 EAKYLQNS
+752 EAKYL
-760 SQAKK
+760 

>member
-1 MNLYIFFK
+1 MNLHLFFK
-9 IFSAFSF
+9 IFSAFSVV
-16 LSAIFLLRFVRAIS
+16 SAIFLLHFVRTIS
-30 KAQTDAKEPTIFV
+30 KARTDAKEPTIFV

-49 MLFTYSLFLMS
+49 MLLVYSLFLMS
-60 EFHTKA
+60 EFYSKA
-66 LILFCAFKV
+66 LILFCVYKV
-75 CSIWTYYL
+75 CAIWTYYL

-96 KIGFLKELYFIL
+96 KLGFIKEFYFIL

-122 QIIFDLIPARTK
+122 NVIFDLVPAHTK

-142 EFTSKFGFHKLLCA
+142 EYTSKFGFHKLVCA
-156 ILSFSSVALLISS
+156 ILSFSSLALFISS

-175 YNKVKYIAILTSESL
+175 YNKVKYVTILTSESL
-190 VLIANYIFN
+190 VLIANYVFN

-205 NFSLLMLVA
+205 NISLLMLVA

-220 SYVNKD
+220 NYVNKD
-226 FSSPVLIGPLSAI
+226 FSAPILIGPLNAI
-239 TESIKDIIFCYDS
+239 TESINDIIFCYDS
-252 SENLIYANSAAKNVL
+252 SENLIYANSAAKNVF

-281 RQNFLKTR
+281 RQNFLKNR
-289 PSELSLKLDN
+289 PTELSLKLEN
-299 GEERYYVTEYK
+299 GEERYYITEYK

-340 IANHDLLTGLLN
+340 IATHDLLTGLFN
-352 RSGFF
+352 HSGFF
-357 KKMQEDLNQNTYKNP
+357 KKMQEALYQNTFKNP

-386 TIYSEKVGDSVLQN
+386 TIYSEQVGDSVLQN
-400 QTEVIKRL
+400 QTEVMKRL
-408 CYKKSII
+408 PGHKKSII

-424 IFMEKQNFDK
+424 ILMEKQDFDK
-434 DIFEEAFNEVS
+434 DIFEEVFNEVS

-468 ETVQSIYDK
+468 DTIQSIYDK
-477 AKISV
+477 AKISL
-482 DTIKDSDNQIFS
+482 DAIKDSDNQIFS
-494 FYNSS
+494 FYNPS
-499 MMEKMLME
+499 MMEKMLKE

-523 SIQLQPIMDKD
+523 SIQLQPVIDND

-546 NHPKYENL
+546 NNPKYENL

-579 AAKKLHEWKKRGFS
+579 VAKKLHEWKERGFS
-593 DLFISVNASSKD
+593 DRFISVNVSSKD
-605 KFFIDITKTFSGLIK
+605 KFFIDIIKTFSELIK
-620 KYDISPQNFKAEI
+620 KYDISPQNFKVEI
-633 KETAMVENPEKTIE
+633 RETAMLENPEKTIE
-647 IFSDLKKLG
+647 IFSQLKKLG

-679 DGIKMDTSFLTESKV
+679 DGIKMDTSFLSESKV

-708 SNTLGMEFIA
+708 SNNLGMEFIA
-718 KGVESENQM
+718 KGVESESQM

-736 LFQGFYFSTP
+736 LFQGFYFSKP

-752 EAKYLQNS
+752 EAKYL
-760 SQAKK
+760 

>member
-49 MLFTYSLFLMS
+49 LLFTYSLFLMS

-220 SYVNKD
+220 SYVNKN

-357 KKMQEDLNQNTYKNP
+357 KKMQEALNQNTYKNP

-647 IFSDLKKLG
+647 IFSELKKLG

>member
-1 MNLYIFFK
+1 MNLHLFFK
-9 IFSAFSF
+9 IFSAFSVV
-16 LSAIFLLRFVRAIS
+16 SAIYLLHFVRTIS
-30 KAQTDAKEPTIFV
+30 KARTDAKEPTILV
-43 ICAISA
+43 ICTISA
-49 MLFTYSLFLMS
+49 MLLIYSLFLMS
-60 EFHTKA
+60 EFYNKA
-66 LILFCAFKV
+66 LILFCVYKV
-75 CSIWTYYL
+75 CAIWTYYL
-83 TFSFNHA
+83 AFSFNHA

-96 KIGFLKELYFIL
+96 KLGFIKEFYFIL

-122 QIIFDLIPARTK
+122 NVIFDLVPAHTN

-142 EFTSKFGFHKLLCA
+142 KYTYRFGFHKLVCA
-156 ILSFSSVALLISS
+156 ILSFSSLALLISS

-175 YNKVKYIAILTSESL
+175 YNKVKYVTILTSESL
-190 VLIANYIFN
+190 VLIANYVFN
-199 SLNLPL
+199 SLDLPL
-205 NFSLLMLVA
+205 NISLLMLVA

-220 SYVNKD
+220 NYVNKD
-226 FSSPVLIGPLSAI
+226 FSAPVLIGPLSAI
-239 TESIKDIIFCYDS
+239 TESINDVIFCYDS
-252 SENLIYANSAAKNVL
+252 SENLIYANSAAKNVF

-281 RQNFLKTR
+281 RQNFLKNR
-289 PSELSLKLDN
+289 PTELSLKLDN
-299 GEERYYVTEYK
+299 GEERYYITEYK

-340 IANHDLLTGLLN
+340 IATHDLLTGLFN

-357 KKMQEDLNQNTYKNP
+357 KKMQEALYQNTFKNP

-386 TIYSEKVGDSVLQN
+386 TIYSEQVGDSVLQN
-400 QTEVIKRL
+400 QTEVMKRL
-408 CYKKSII
+408 PGHKKSII

-424 IFMEKQNFDK
+424 ILMEKQDFDK
-434 DIFEEAFNEVS
+434 DIFEEVFNEVS

-468 ETVQSIYDK
+468 DTIQSIYDK
-477 AKISV
+477 AKISL
-482 DTIKDSDNQIFS
+482 DAIKDSDNQIFS
-494 FYNSS
+494 FYNPS
-499 MMEKMLME
+499 MMEKMLKE

-516 SLNEKQF
+516 SLNEKEF
-523 SIQLQPIMDKD
+523 SIQLQPVIDKE

-546 NHPKYENL
+546 NNPKYEDL

-579 AAKKLHEWKKRGFS
+579 VAKKLHEWKERGFS
-593 DLFISVNASSKD
+593 DRFISVNVSSKD
-605 KFFIDITKTFSGLIK
+605 KFFIDIIKTFSDLIK
-620 KYDISPQNFKAEI
+620 KYDISPQNFKVEI
-633 KETAMVENPEKTIE
+633 RETAMLENPEKTIA
-647 IFSDLKKLG
+647 IFSQLKKLG

-679 DGIKMDTSFLTESKV
+679 DGIKMDTSFLSESKV

-708 SNTLGMEFIA
+708 SSNLGMEFIA

-736 LFQGFYFSTP
+736 LFQGFYFSKP

-752 EAKYLQNS
+752 EAKYL
-760 SQAKK
+760 

>member
-1 MNLYIFFK
+1 MNLHLFFK
-9 IFSAFSF
+9 IFSAFSVA
-16 LSAIFLLRFVRAIS
+16 SAIYLLHFVRTIS
-30 KAQTDAKEPTIFV
+30 KARTDAKEPTIFV
-43 ICAISA
+43 ICTISA
-49 MLFTYSLFLMS
+49 MLLVYSLFLMS
-60 EFHTKA
+60 EFYNKA
-66 LILFCAFKV
+66 LILFCVYKV
-75 CSIWTYYL
+75 CAIWTYYL

-96 KIGFLKELYFIL
+96 KLGFIKEFYFIL

-122 QIIFDLIPARTK
+122 NVFFDLVPAYTK
-134 AGFFYWGI
+134 ARFFYWGI
-142 EFTSKFGFHKLLCA
+142 KYTYRFGFHKLVCA
-156 ILSFSSVALLISS
+156 ILSFSSLALLISS
-169 IVKAPS
+169 IAKAPS
-175 YNKVKYIAILTSESL
+175 YNKVKYVTILTSESL

-199 SLNLPL
+199 SLALPL
-205 NFSLLMLVA
+205 NISLLMLVA

-220 SYVNKD
+220 NYVNKD
-226 FSSPVLIGPLSAI
+226 FSAPVLIGPLSAI
-239 TESIKDIIFCYDS
+239 TESINDIIFCYDS
-252 SENLIYANSAAKNVL
+252 SENLIYANSAAKNVF

-281 RQNFLKTR
+281 RQNFLKNR
-289 PSELSLKLDN
+289 PSELSLKLEN
-299 GEERYYVTEYK
+299 GEERYYITEYK

-340 IANHDLLTGLLN
+340 IATHDLLTGHFN

-357 KKMQEDLNQNTYKNP
+357 KKMQEALYQNTFKNP

-386 TIYSEKVGDSVLQN
+386 TIYSEQVGDSVLQN
-400 QTEVIKRL
+400 QTEVMKRL
-408 CYKKSII
+408 PGHRKSII

-424 IFMEKQNFDK
+424 ILMEKQDFDK
-434 DIFEEAFNEVS
+434 DIFEEVFNEVS

-468 ETVQSIYDK
+468 DTIQSIYDK
-477 AKISV
+477 AKISL
-482 DTIKDSDNQIFS
+482 DAIKDSDNQIFS
-494 FYNSS
+494 FYNPS
-499 MMEKMLME
+499 MMEKMLKE

-523 SIQLQPIMDKD
+523 SIQLQPVIDND

-546 NHPKYENL
+546 NNPKYENL

-579 AAKKLHEWKKRGFS
+579 VAKKLHEWKERGFS
-593 DLFISVNASSKD
+593 DRFISVNVSSKD
-605 KFFIDITKTFSGLIK
+605 KFFIDIIKTFSELIK
-620 KYDISPQNFKAEI
+620 KYDISPQNFKVEI
-633 KETAMVENPEKTIE
+633 RETAMLENPEKTIA
-647 IFSDLKKLG
+647 IFSQLKKLG

-679 DGIKMDTSFLTESKV
+679 DGIKMDTSFLSESKV

-708 SNTLGMEFIA
+708 SSNLGMEFIA

-736 LFQGFYFSTP
+736 LFQGFYFSKP

-752 EAKYLQNS
+752 EAKYL
-760 SQAKK
+760 